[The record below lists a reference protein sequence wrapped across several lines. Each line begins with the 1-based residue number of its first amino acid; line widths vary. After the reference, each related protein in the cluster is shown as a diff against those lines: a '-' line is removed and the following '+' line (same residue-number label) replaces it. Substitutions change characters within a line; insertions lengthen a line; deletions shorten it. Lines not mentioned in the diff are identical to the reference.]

1 MKVFRRI
8 SLLLLTLVM
17 LFSCITPVSALES
30 QHTRWPVFSEYTQ
43 DYYIAGSGYVH
54 FDGWSSGARF
64 STVNNAYV
72 LLRLPEGTT
81 NLNLLPAY
89 YTDTTGAPNWKDT
102 GKRFEDTTFRYR
114 VEPLNEGTADYSQ
127 TQFWR
132 FYDAKSDR
140 SVVLPVITIVENAA
154 EQEKT
159 VDKLEAYTARAE
171 KLVSTMK
178 QFDEVFD
185 ALVDSQN
192 AASVQYG
199 GRHPSDVNLACIV
212 ANMIQIEFD
221 IKIAWTDTH
230 SYWVEGTG
238 WSTATAADII
248 KHWTTYK
255 MPGTNKPACNSGDK
269 ISQYQVKQLDMLLD
283 VVAPYYLNYLE
294 NHRIAEPVITYYEVD
309 GSRGLIDT
317 ENKTV
322 TLRMPEDTDWSSI
335 PEPTIKTNGECQVN
349 LYAGSLGG
357 KSGVAHYM
365 VTPGDR
371 ATGTYYNG
379 SDTTGYG
386 FKKNL
391 GQDWTVQVEKGEPYT
406 KVLTFDIETDDGK
419 VRSARITDG
428 VDGSNG
434 TIKLN
439 LPVGTTLTSLSPKV
453 DYAGEG
459 FYYTVND
466 VPSDKTEEIDFTQK
480 IGLVVYNTEYETE
493 ARYDVSVTAKESA
506 ENDILSYKI
515 GDAVGTISGSSVS
528 ITIPYATDLTTAEP
542 EIVISEFATLKS
554 APDRLNEGDNEYVI
568 AAENGVERTWTV
580 KITRTPVATGRKIKS
595 FRYGGY
601 EATINEGTLEI
612 TMTLPKGISPVFAP
626 TIEISEFA
634 TVSPASGEV
643 QDFSSPVKYKVT
655 AQNKKASKTYTVT
668 VVISDEAAPNAYI
681 GKLEQVRNNI
691 ITRYRSEANDDWEW
705 MDLGFYENLPEN
717 YNTSDHTFDIAAKLA
732 KLDTTTNVAMT
743 ELDRTIMMLT
753 ARGFD
758 CTKLSQYNNG
768 EPYIDSKR
776 NEIDNL
782 VAALYNYS
790 GEYTIN
796 GPIFALLAL
805 DMGNYTIPDNARWTR
820 ENLINVILDYGN
832 YDEFGIDMVG
842 AIMYSLAP
850 YQKDDVYGAQIKEKL
865 NLCLEII
872 LRKMNSDFSFGA
884 WGATNSESA
893 AWVMMGLCS
902 MGIDWNADPRFSD
915 GQGHSALQ
923 HWMDNFANVNGGYF
937 HHTTSVT
944 NDAMA
949 TYQGCYATM
958 WYLTFL
964 NKGGQGNPCYF
975 YYQRFNFARELST
988 DASITDFE
996 IEGKQ
1001 GVITEGGEGGE
1012 NTITVIVPNGM
1023 PLTNLTPKVTMAE
1036 GATLLAPSLPTTF
1049 VEGVKQPFTVLAE
1062 DGKTQKTYYVTVKH
1076 GDVGASGAELEVSS
1090 IKLKNGVLN
1099 VMDILE
1105 KKVTKASDGATEILL
1120 TVRAGVDTSKM
1131 YLSANISYAATV
1143 DPSLDGKDA
1152 MNFSD
1157 WQTFTVTSGDET
1169 VQNIYRIKV
1178 VSKAQAEITSFRVQ
1192 AGSEW
1197 YNGVID
1203 NAKNTITVTGVDDSK
1218 LTSTKLVTDIEF
1230 TGKTCSPTSGIAVD
1244 FANAATFTLGGD
1256 NDLASRIY
1264 TVTVL
1269 NKSGQPISAKSSGG
1283 DDDTPSTSTAKI
1295 TGFSVLGVEGEID
1308 QSAGTITVK
1317 LPVGTNVTAVA
1328 PVVTV
1333 PAGAVVSPV
1342 SGEVVNLRNPLI
1354 YTVTLGTESRNYTV
1368 TVIFE
1373 RSISQQLWDKVAENS
1388 DVADH
1393 QTSYGHRFN

>member
-17 LFSCITPVSALES
+17 LFSCVTPVSALES
-30 QHTRWPVFSEYTQ
+30 QHTRWPVFSELAE
-43 DYYIAGSGYVH
+43 DRYIAGGGYVH
-54 FDGWSSGARF
+54 FNGWSSGASF
-64 STVNNAYV
+64 STDNNAYV
-72 LLRLPEGTT
+72 LLTLPEGTT
-81 NLNLLPAY
+81 NFNLSPEY
-89 YTDTTGAPNWKDT
+89 FTSTTGSPNWTDT
-102 GKRFEDTTFRYR
+102 GKRFEETTFRYR

-154 EQEKT
+154 EEEKT

-178 QFDEVFD
+178 RFDEVFD

-212 ANMIQIEFD
+212 ANMIQIKFD
-221 IKIAWTDTH
+221 IQISWPDTH

-238 WSTATAADII
+238 WSRATAEDII

-255 MPGTNKPACNSGDK
+255 MSGTNKPACNSGDK

-283 VVAPYYLNYLE
+283 VIAPYYLNYLE

-322 TLRMPEDTDWSSI
+322 TLRMPEDTDWSSL

-459 FYYTVND
+459 FYYTVNGQR
-466 VPSDKTEEIDFTQK
+466 SDQTEKIDFTQT
-480 IGLVVYNTEYETE
+480 IGLVVYSTKYGTE
-493 ARYDVSVTAKESA
+493 ATYDVSVTAEKSA

-515 GDAVGTISGSSVS
+515 GDAVGTISGNNVS

-542 EIVISEFATLKS
+542 EITVSEFAEVTQKPAELQ
-554 APDRLNEGDNEYVI
+554 DGENHYTVT
-568 AAENGVERTWTV
+568 AENGAEQDYIVT
-580 KITRTPVATGRKIKS
+580 ITRTPVATGRQIKS

-601 EATINEGTLEI
+601 EATINEGTAEI
-612 TMTLPKGISPVFAP
+612 TMMLPKGISPVFAP

-634 TVSPASGEV
+634 TVTPASGEV

-655 AQNKKASKTYTVT
+655 AQNKASKTYTVKVT
-668 VVISDEAAPNAYI
+668 ISSEVAPNKYI
-681 GKLEQVRNNI
+681 GKLEQVRDNI

-705 MDLGFYENLPEN
+705 MDLGFYENRPEN

-743 ELDRTIMMLT
+743 EFDRTIMMLT

-768 EPYIDSKR
+768 EPYTDSKG

-805 DMGNYTIPDNARWTR
+805 DMGTYTIPENARWTR
-820 ENLINVILDYGN
+820 ENLINVVLNYGN

-850 YQKDDVYGAQIKEKL
+850 YQEDAVYGAQIKEKL
-865 NLCLEII
+865 DLCLEII

-958 WYLTFL
+958 WYLKFL
-964 NKGGQGNPCYF
+964 EKGQGTPCYF
-975 YYQRFNFARELST
+975 YYERFNFARELST

-996 IEGKQ
+996 IEGKK
-1001 GVITEGGEGGE
+1001 GKITEGGEGGE
-1012 NTITVIVPNGM
+1012 NTITVTVPNGM

-1076 GDVGASGAELEVSS
+1076 GDVGASGAELDASS

-1192 AGSEW
+1192 AGGEW
-1197 YNGVID
+1197 YNGIID

-1256 NDLASRIY
+1256 DDLASRTY

-1269 NKSGQPISAKSSGG
+1269 NKSGQQISAKSSGG
-1283 DDDTPSTSTAKI
+1283 DDDTPITSTAKI

-1308 QSAGTITVK
+1308 QSAGTITVT

-1342 SGEVVNLRNPLI
+1342 SGEIVNLTRPLT

>member
-1 MKVFRRI
+1 
-8 SLLLLTLVM
+8 M
-17 LFSCITPVSALES
+17 LFSCVTPVSALES
-30 QHTRWPVFSEYTQ
+30 QHTRWPVFSELAE
-43 DYYIAGSGYVH
+43 DRYIAGGGYVH
-54 FDGWSSGARF
+54 FNGWSSGASF
-64 STVNNAYV
+64 STDNNAYV
-72 LLRLPEGTT
+72 LLTLPEGTT
-81 NLNLLPAY
+81 NFNLSPEY
-89 YTDTTGAPNWKDT
+89 FTSTTGSPNWTDT
-102 GKRFEDTTFRYR
+102 GKRFEETTFRYR

-154 EQEKT
+154 EEEKT

-178 QFDEVFD
+178 RFDEVFD

-212 ANMIQIEFD
+212 ANMIQIKFD
-221 IKIAWTDTH
+221 IQISWPDTH

-238 WSTATAADII
+238 WSRATAEDII

-255 MPGTNKPACNSGDK
+255 MSGTNKPACNSGDK

-283 VVAPYYLNYLE
+283 VIAPYYLNYLE

-322 TLRMPEDTDWSSI
+322 TLRMPEDTDWSSL

-459 FYYTVND
+459 FYYTVNGQR
-466 VPSDKTEEIDFTQK
+466 SDQTEKIDFTQT
-480 IGLVVYNTEYETE
+480 IGLVVYSTKYGTE
-493 ARYDVSVTAKESA
+493 ATYDVSVTAEKSA

-515 GDAVGTISGSSVS
+515 GDAVGTISGNNVS

-542 EIVISEFATLKS
+542 EITVSEFAEVTQKPAELQ
-554 APDRLNEGDNEYVI
+554 DGENHYTVT
-568 AAENGVERTWTV
+568 AENGAEQDYIVT
-580 KITRTPVATGRKIKS
+580 ITRTPVATGRQIKS

-601 EATINEGTLEI
+601 EATINEGTAEI
-612 TMTLPKGISPVFAP
+612 TMMLPKGISPVFAP

-634 TVSPASGEV
+634 TVTPASGEV

-655 AQNKKASKTYTVT
+655 AQNKASKTYTVKVT
-668 VVISDEAAPNAYI
+668 ISSEVAPNKYI
-681 GKLEQVRNNI
+681 GKLEQVRDNI

-705 MDLGFYENLPEN
+705 MDLGFYENRPEN

-743 ELDRTIMMLT
+743 EFDRTIMMLT

-768 EPYIDSKR
+768 EPYTDSKG

-805 DMGNYTIPDNARWTR
+805 DMGTYTIPENARWTR
-820 ENLINVILDYGN
+820 ENLINVVLNYGN

-850 YQKDDVYGAQIKEKL
+850 YQEDAVYGAQIKEKL
-865 NLCLEII
+865 DLCLEII

-975 YYQRFNFARELST
+975 YYHRFDFARELST
-988 DASITDFE
+988 DASITGFE
-996 IEGKQ
+996 IEGKK

-1012 NTITVIVPNGM
+1012 NTITVTVPNGM

-1062 DGKTQKTYYVTVKH
+1062 DGKTQKTYYVTVNH
-1076 GDVGASGAELEVSS
+1076 GDVGASGAELDVSS

-1131 YLSANISYAATV
+1131 YLSASISYAATV
-1143 DPSLDGKDA
+1143 DPPLDGKDA

-1157 WQTFTVTSGDET
+1157 WQTFTVTSGDGT

-1192 AGSEW
+1192 AGGEW

-1230 TGKTCSPTSGIAVD
+1230 TGRTCSPTSGIAVD

-1256 NDLASRIY
+1256 NDLASRTY

-1269 NKSGQPISAKSSGG
+1269 NKSGQPISAKGG
-1283 DDDTPSTSTAKI
+1283 GGNDTPATSTAKI
-1295 TGFSVLGVEGEID
+1295 TGFSVLGVDGVID
-1308 QSAGTITVK
+1308 QSAGIITVT
-1317 LPVGTNVTAVA
+1317 LPVGTNVAAVA

-1342 SGEVVNLRNPLI
+1342 SGEVVNLTSPLT
-1354 YTVTLGTESRNYTV
+1354 YTVTLGAESKSYTV

-1373 RSISQQLWDKVAENS
+1373 RSISQQLWDAVAENS

-1393 QTSYGHRFN
+1393 QTSYGHKFN

>member
-1 MKVFRRI
+1 
-8 SLLLLTLVM
+8 
-17 LFSCITPVSALES
+17 
-30 QHTRWPVFSEYTQ
+30 
-43 DYYIAGSGYVH
+43 
-54 FDGWSSGARF
+54 
-64 STVNNAYV
+64 
-72 LLRLPEGTT
+72 
-81 NLNLLPAY
+81 
-89 YTDTTGAPNWKDT
+89 
-102 GKRFEDTTFRYR
+102 
-114 VEPLNEGTADYSQ
+114 
-127 TQFWR
+127 
-132 FYDAKSDR
+132 
-140 SVVLPVITIVENAA
+140 
-154 EQEKT
+154 
-159 VDKLEAYTARAE
+159 
-171 KLVSTMK
+171 
-178 QFDEVFD
+178 
-185 ALVDSQN
+185 
-192 AASVQYG
+192 
-199 GRHPSDVNLACIV
+199 
-212 ANMIQIEFD
+212 MIQIEFD
-221 IKIAWTDTH
+221 IQINWPDTH

-238 WSTATAADII
+238 WSRATAEDII

-255 MPGTNKPACNSGDK
+255 MSGTNKPACNSGDK

-283 VVAPYYLNYLE
+283 VIAPYYLNYLE

-322 TLRMPEDTDWSSI
+322 TLRMPEDTDWSSL

-406 KVLTFDIETDDGK
+406 KVLTFDIETADGK

-439 LPVGTTLTSLSPKV
+439 LPVGTALTSLPPNV

-459 FYYTVND
+459 FYYTVNGQR
-466 VPSDKTEEIDFTQK
+466 SDQTEKIDFSQK
-480 IGLVVYNTEYETE
+480 IKLIVYSTKYGTE
-493 ARYDVSVTAKESA
+493 ATYDVSVTAEESA

-515 GDAVGTISGSSVS
+515 GDAVGTISGNSVS
-528 ITIPYATDLTTAEP
+528 ITIPYATDLTTTEP
-542 EIVISEFATLKS
+542 DITVSEFAEVTQKPAGLQVGE
-554 APDRLNEGDNEYVI
+554 NHYTVT
-568 AAENGVERTWTV
+568 AENGTEKDYIVT
-580 KITRTPVATGRKIKS
+580 ITRTPVATGRQIKS

-601 EATINEGTLEI
+601 EATINEGTAEI
-612 TMTLPKGISPVFAP
+612 TMTLPKGISPIFAP

-655 AQNKKASKTYTVT
+655 AQNKSSKTYTVKVT
-668 VVISDEAAPNAYI
+668 ISSEAAPNAYI
-681 GKLEQVRNNI
+681 SKLEQIRDNI
-691 ITRYRSEANDDWEW
+691 IIRYRSKANDDWEW

-717 YNTSDHTFDIAAKLA
+717 YNTSDHPFDIAAKLA

-743 ELDRTIMMLT
+743 EFDRTIMMLT

-768 EPYIDSKR
+768 KPYTDSKGD
-776 NEIDNL
+776 EIDNL

-805 DMGNYTIPDNARWTR
+805 DMGTYTIPENARWTR
-820 ENLINVILDYGN
+820 ENLINVVLNYGN

-850 YQKDDVYGAQIKEKL
+850 YQEDAVYGAQIKEKL
-865 NLCLEII
+865 DLCLEII

-902 MGIDWNADPRFSD
+902 IGIDWNADPRFSD

-958 WYLTFL
+958 WYLKFL
-964 NKGGQGNPCYF
+964 EKGQGTPCYF
-975 YYQRFNFARELST
+975 YYERFNFARELSK
-988 DASITDFE
+988 DATITDFE
-996 IEGKQ
+996 IEGKK
-1001 GVITEGGEGGE
+1001 GKITEGGEGGE
-1012 NTITVIVPNGM
+1012 NTITVTVPNGM

-1076 GDVGASGAELEVSS
+1076 GDVGASGAELDASS

-1157 WQTFTVTSGDET
+1157 WQTFTVTSGDGT

-1192 AGSEW
+1192 AGGEW

-1230 TGKTCSPTSGIAVD
+1230 TGRTCSPTSGIAVD

-1256 NDLASRIY
+1256 NDLASRTY

-1269 NKSGQPISAKSSGG
+1269 NKSGQPISAKGG
-1283 DDDTPSTSTAKI
+1283 GGNDTPATSTAKI
-1295 TGFSVLGVEGEID
+1295 TGFSVLGVDGVID
-1308 QSAGTITVK
+1308 QSAGIITVT
-1317 LPVGTNVTAVA
+1317 LPVGTNVAAVA

-1342 SGEVVNLRNPLI
+1342 SGEVVNLTSPLT
-1354 YTVTLGTESRNYTV
+1354 YTVTLGAESKSYTV

-1373 RSISQQLWDKVAENS
+1373 RSISQQLWDAVAENS

-1393 QTSYGHRFN
+1393 QTSYGHKFN

>member
-17 LFSCITPVSALES
+17 LFSCVTPVSALES

-54 FDGWSSGARF
+54 FDGWNSGARF
-64 STVNNAYV
+64 STVNNTYV
-72 LLRLPEGTT
+72 LLRLPEGIT
-81 NLNLLPAY
+81 NLNLSPAY
-89 YTDTTGAPNWKDT
+89 FTDTTGAPNWKDT

-114 VEPLNEGTADYSQ
+114 VEPLTEGTVDYSK

-154 EQEKT
+154 EEEKT

-178 QFDEVFD
+178 KFDEGFD

-199 GRHPSDVNLACIV
+199 GRHPGDVNLACIV

-221 IKIAWTDTH
+221 IQINWPDTH

-238 WSTATAADII
+238 WSRATAEDII

-255 MPGTNKPACNSGDK
+255 MSGTNKPACNSGDK

-283 VVAPYYLNYLE
+283 VIAPYYLNYLE
-294 NHRIAEPVITYYEVD
+294 NHRIAEPVITYYEVH

-322 TLRMPEDTDWSSI
+322 TLRMPEDTDWSSL

-459 FYYTVND
+459 FYYTVNGQR
-466 VPSDKTEEIDFTQK
+466 SDQTEKIDFTQT
-480 IGLVVYNTEYETE
+480 IGLVVYSTKYGTE
-493 ARYDVSVTAKESA
+493 ATYDVSVTAEKSA

-515 GDAVGTISGSSVS
+515 GDAVGTVSGSSVS

-542 EIVISEFATLKS
+542 EITVSEFAEVTQKPAELQVGE
-554 APDRLNEGDNEYVI
+554 NHYTVT
-568 AAENGVERTWTV
+568 AENGAEKDYIVT
-580 KITRTPVATGRKIKS
+580 ITRTPVATGRQIKS

-601 EATINEGTLEI
+601 EAAINEGTAEI
-612 TMTLPKGISPVFAP
+612 TLTLPKGISPVFAP

-655 AQNKKASKTYTVT
+655 AQNKASKTYTVKVT
-668 VVISDEAAPNAYI
+668 ISSEAAPNEYI
-681 GKLEQVRNNI
+681 GNLEQVRDNI

-705 MDLGFYENLPEN
+705 MDLGFYENRPEN

-743 ELDRTIMMLT
+743 EFDRTIMMLT

-768 EPYIDSKR
+768 EPYTDSKG

-805 DMGNYTIPDNARWTR
+805 DMGTYTIPENARWTR
-820 ENLINVILDYGN
+820 ENLINVVLNYGN

-850 YQKDDVYGAQIKEKL
+850 YQEDAVYGAQIKEKL
-865 NLCLEII
+865 DLCLEII

-975 YYQRFNFARELST
+975 YYHRFDFARELST
-988 DASITDFE
+988 DASITGFE
-996 IEGKQ
+996 IEGKK

-1012 NTITVIVPNGM
+1012 NTITVTVPNGM

-1062 DGKTQKTYYVTVKH
+1062 DGKTQKTYYVTVNH
-1076 GDVGASGAELEVSS
+1076 GDVGASGAELDVSS

-1131 YLSANISYAATV
+1131 YLSASISYAATV
-1143 DPSLDGKDA
+1143 DPPLDGKDA

-1157 WQTFTVTSGDET
+1157 WQTFTVTSGDGT

-1192 AGSEW
+1192 AGGEW

-1230 TGKTCSPTSGIAVD
+1230 TGRTCSPTSGIAVD

-1256 NDLASRIY
+1256 NDLASRTY

-1269 NKSGQPISAKSSGG
+1269 NKSGQPISAKGG
-1283 DDDTPSTSTAKI
+1283 GGNDTPATSTAKI
-1295 TGFSVLGVEGEID
+1295 TGFSVLGVDGVID
-1308 QSAGTITVK
+1308 QSAGIITVT
-1317 LPVGTNVTAVA
+1317 LPVGTNVAAVA

-1342 SGEVVNLRNPLI
+1342 SGEVVNLTSPLT
-1354 YTVTLGTESRNYTV
+1354 YTVTLGAESKSYTV

-1373 RSISQQLWDKVAENS
+1373 RSISQQLWDAVAENS

-1393 QTSYGHRFN
+1393 QTSYGHKFN

>member
-17 LFSCITPVSALES
+17 LFSCVTPVSALES
-30 QHTRWPVFSEYTQ
+30 QHTRWPVFSELAE
-43 DYYIAGSGYVH
+43 DRYIAGGGYVH
-54 FDGWSSGARF
+54 FNGWSSGASF
-64 STVNNAYV
+64 STDNNAYV
-72 LLRLPEGTT
+72 LLTLPEGTT
-81 NLNLLPAY
+81 NFNLSPEY
-89 YTDTTGAPNWKDT
+89 FTSTTGSPNWTDT
-102 GKRFEDTTFRYR
+102 GKRFEETTFRYR

-154 EQEKT
+154 EEEKT

-178 QFDEVFD
+178 RFDEVFD

-212 ANMIQIEFD
+212 ANMIQIKFD
-221 IKIAWTDTH
+221 IQISWPDTH

-238 WSTATAADII
+238 WSRATAEDII

-255 MPGTNKPACNSGDK
+255 MSGTNKPACNSGDK

-283 VVAPYYLNYLE
+283 VIAPYYLNYLE

-322 TLRMPEDTDWSSI
+322 TLRMPEDTDWSSL

-459 FYYTVND
+459 FYYTVNGQR
-466 VPSDKTEEIDFTQK
+466 SDQTEKIDFTQT
-480 IGLVVYNTEYETE
+480 IGLVVYSTKYGTE
-493 ARYDVSVTAKESA
+493 ATYDVSVTAEKSA

-515 GDAVGTISGSSVS
+515 GDAVGTISGNNVS

-542 EIVISEFATLKS
+542 EITVSEFAEVTQKPAELQ
-554 APDRLNEGDNEYVI
+554 DGENHYTVT
-568 AAENGVERTWTV
+568 AENGAEQDYIVT
-580 KITRTPVATGRKIKS
+580 ITRTPVATGRQIKS

-601 EATINEGTLEI
+601 EATINEGTAEI
-612 TMTLPKGISPVFAP
+612 TMMLPKGISPVFAP

-634 TVSPASGEV
+634 TVTPASGEV

-655 AQNKKASKTYTVT
+655 AQNKASKTYTVKVT
-668 VVISDEAAPNAYI
+668 ISSEVAPNKYI
-681 GKLEQVRNNI
+681 GKLEQVRDNI

-705 MDLGFYENLPEN
+705 MDLGFYENRPEN

-743 ELDRTIMMLT
+743 EFDRTIMMLT

-768 EPYIDSKR
+768 EPYTDSKG

-805 DMGNYTIPDNARWTR
+805 DMGTYTIPENARWTR
-820 ENLINVILDYGN
+820 ENLINVVLNYGN

-850 YQKDDVYGAQIKEKL
+850 YQEDAVYGAQIKEKL
-865 NLCLEII
+865 DLCLEII

-975 YYQRFNFARELST
+975 YYHRFDFARELST
-988 DASITDFE
+988 DASITGFE
-996 IEGKQ
+996 IEGKK

-1012 NTITVIVPNGM
+1012 NTITVTVPNGM

-1062 DGKTQKTYYVTVKH
+1062 DGKTQKTYYVTVNH
-1076 GDVGASGAELEVSS
+1076 GDVGASGAELDVSS

-1131 YLSANISYAATV
+1131 YLSASISYAATV
-1143 DPSLDGKDA
+1143 DPPLDGKDA

-1157 WQTFTVTSGDET
+1157 WQTFTVTSGDGT

-1192 AGSEW
+1192 AGGEW

-1230 TGKTCSPTSGIAVD
+1230 TGRTCSPTSGIAVD

-1256 NDLASRIY
+1256 NDLASRTY

-1269 NKSGQPISAKSSGG
+1269 NKSGQPISAKGG
-1283 DDDTPSTSTAKI
+1283 GGNDTPATSTAKI
-1295 TGFSVLGVEGEID
+1295 TGFSVLGVDGVID
-1308 QSAGTITVK
+1308 QSAGIITVT
-1317 LPVGTNVTAVA
+1317 LPVGTNVAAVA

-1342 SGEVVNLRNPLI
+1342 SGEVVNLTSPLT
-1354 YTVTLGTESRNYTV
+1354 YTVTLGAESKSYTV

-1373 RSISQQLWDKVAENS
+1373 RSISQQLWDAVAENS

-1393 QTSYGHRFN
+1393 QTSYGHKFN

>member
-8 SLLLLTLVM
+8 SMCLLTLIM
-17 LFSCITPVSALES
+17 LFSCVTPVSALES
-30 QHTRWPVFSEYTQ
+30 QHTRWPVFSELTE
-43 DYYIAGSGYVH
+43 DYYIASQGYVH
-54 FDGWSSGARF
+54 FDGWSSGASF
-64 STVNNAYV
+64 STINNAYV
-72 LLRLPEGTT
+72 LLKLPEGTT
-81 NLNLLPAY
+81 NLNLSPAY
-89 YTDTTGAPNWKDT
+89 FTDTTGAPNWKDT

-114 VEPLNEGTADYSQ
+114 VEPLNEGTADYSK

-154 EQEKT
+154 EEEET

-212 ANMIQIEFD
+212 ANRIQIAFD
-221 IKIAWTDTH
+221 ITIGWPDSH

-255 MPGTNKPACNSGDK
+255 MSGTNKPACNSGDK
-269 ISQYQVKQLDMLLD
+269 ISQDQVKRLDILLD

-294 NHRIAEPVITYYEVD
+294 NHRIVEPTVTYYAVG

-317 ENKTV
+317 ASKTI
-322 TLRMPEDTDWSSI
+322 TLRLPEDTVWNDL
-335 PEPTIKTNGECQVN
+335 PAPTVETNDECQFTQN
-349 LYAGSLGG
+349 LGSLSDGQ
-357 KSGVAHYM
+357 AIAT

-391 GQDWTVQVEKGEPYT
+391 SQRWTINVEDGIPYT
-406 KVLTFDIETDDGK
+406 KVLTFDIETADGK
-419 VRSARITDG
+419 VRSAHITDG
-428 VDGSNG
+428 EDGSNG

-439 LPVGTTLTSLSPKV
+439 LPVGTTLTSLFPKV
-453 DYAGEG
+453 DYAGKG
-459 FYYTVND
+459 FYYTVNG
-466 VPSDKTEEIDFTQK
+466 VRSDKTEEIDFTQK
-480 IGLVVYNTEYETE
+480 IELVVYNTEYETE
-493 ARYDVSVTAKESA
+493 ARYDVSVTAEKSA

-542 EIVISEFATLKS
+542 KIAISEFATLKS

-568 AAENGVERTWTV
+568 AAKNGVERTWTV

-601 EATINEGTLEI
+601 EATINEGTAEI

-643 QDFSSPVKYKVT
+643 QDFSSPVQYKVT

-681 GKLEQVRNNI
+681 GKLEQIRNNI
-691 ITRYRSEANDDWEW
+691 ITRYRSKANDDWEW
-705 MDLGFYENLPEN
+705 MDLGFYENRLEN
-717 YNTSDHTFDIAAKLA
+717 YNTSDHAFDIAAKLA

-743 ELDRTIMMLT
+743 EFDRTIMMLT
-753 ARGFD
+753 ARGFN
-758 CTKLSQYNNG
+758 CTKLSQYNDG
-768 EPYIDSKR
+768 KPYIDSKG

-805 DMGNYTIPDNARWTR
+805 DMGTYTIPDNARWTR

-850 YQKDDVYGAQIKEKL
+850 YQEDAVYGAQIKEKL

-902 MGIDWNADPRFSD
+902 IGIDWNADPRFSD

-944 NDAMA
+944 NNAMA
-949 TYQGCYATM
+949 TYEGCYATM
-958 WYLTFL
+958 WYLKFL
-964 NKGGQGNPCYF
+964 EEGQGTPCYF
-975 YYQRFNFARELST
+975 YYQRFNFARELSK

-996 IEGKQ
+996 IEGKK
-1001 GVITEGGEGGE
+1001 GEINEGGESGE
-1012 NTITVIVPNGM
+1012 NTITVTVPNGM

-1062 DGKTQKTYYVTVKH
+1062 DGKTTKTYYVIVNH
-1076 GDVGASGAELEVSS
+1076 GDVGAAGAELDVNS
-1090 IKLKNGVLN
+1090 IKLQNSVLN
-1099 VMDILE
+1099 ATDILE
-1105 KKVTKASDGATEILL
+1105 KKVSKASDGATEILL
-1120 TVRAGVDTSKM
+1120 TVNAGVDTSEM
-1131 YLSANISYAATV
+1131 YLSASLSYKATAN
-1143 DPSLDGKDA
+1143 PSLDGKKA
-1152 MNFSD
+1152 MDFSD
-1157 WQTFTVTSGDET
+1157 WQTFTVTSGDGT
-1169 VQNIYRIKV
+1169 VQNTYRIKV

-1192 AGSEW
+1192 AGGEW
-1197 YNGVID
+1197 YNGTID
-1203 NAKNTITVTGVDDSK
+1203 NARSTITVTGVDDSK

-1230 TGKTCSPTSGIAVD
+1230 TGRTCSPTSGIAVD

-1256 NDLASRIY
+1256 NDLASRTY

-1283 DDDTPSTSTAKI
+1283 DDNTPTTSTAKI

-1308 QSAGTITVK
+1308 QSAGTITVT

-1342 SGEVVNLRNPLI
+1342 SGEVVNLTSPLT
-1354 YTVTLGTESRNYTV
+1354 YTVTLGTESKNYTV

-1373 RSISQQLWDKVAENS
+1373 RSISQQLWDKVADNS

>member
-1 MKVFRRI
+1 MPRRGENI
-8 SLLLLTLVM
+8 YKRKDGRWEGRY
-17 LFSCITPVSALES
+17 IRGRTPAGKA
-30 QHTRWPVFSEYTQ
+30 EY
-43 DYYIAGSGYVH
+43 GYVYAKSYAACREKRRRMEDALPQKPMLTGEMSVCQAAE
-54 FDGWSSGARF
+54 FFLSERRGALKASTIGRYEYMIRHYIVPEIGTILLRDLTAEKLSVFF
-64 STVNNAYV
+64 SRLQDRGLSCKSTRDVGV
-72 LLRLPEGTT
+72 LLKTIFKVVKKKCHCDCPGRDVE
-81 NLNLLPAY
+81 LPAY
-89 YTDTTGAPNWKDT
+89 
-102 GKRFEDTTFRYR
+102 
-114 VEPLNEGTADYSQ
+114 
-127 TQFWR
+127 
-132 FYDAKSDR
+132 R
-140 SVVLPVITIVENAA
+140 SKKV
-154 EQEKT
+154 
-159 VDKLEAYTARAE
+159 
-171 KLVSTMK
+171 
-178 QFDEVFD
+178 EVFAD
-185 ALVDSQN
+185 HEIAALAQ
-192 AASVQYG
+192 
-199 GRHPSDVNLACIV
+199 
-212 ANMIQIEFD
+212 
-221 IKIAWTDTH
+221 
-230 SYWVEGTG
+230 
-238 WSTATAADII
+238 
-248 KHWTTYK
+248 
-255 MPGTNKPACNSGDK
+255 
-269 ISQYQVKQLDMLLD
+269 
-283 VVAPYYLNYLE
+283 
-294 NHRIAEPVITYYEVD
+294 
-309 GSRGLIDT
+309 
-317 ENKTV
+317 
-322 TLRMPEDTDWSSI
+322 
-335 PEPTIKTNGECQVN
+335 
-349 LYAGSLGG
+349 
-357 KSGVAHYM
+357 
-365 VTPGDR
+365 
-371 ATGTYYNG
+371 
-379 SDTTGYG
+379 
-386 FKKNL
+386 
-391 GQDWTVQVEKGEPYT
+391 
-406 KVLTFDIETDDGK
+406 KVLD
-419 VRSARITDG
+419 
-428 VDGSNG
+428 
-434 TIKLN
+434 
-439 LPVGTTLTSLSPKV
+439 
-453 DYAGEG
+453 
-459 FYYTVND
+459 
-466 VPSDKTEEIDFTQK
+466 
-480 IGLVVYNTEYETE
+480 
-493 ARYDVSVTAKESA
+493 
-506 ENDILSYKI
+506 
-515 GDAVGTISGSSVS
+515 
-528 ITIPYATDLTTAEP
+528 
-542 EIVISEFATLKS
+542 
-554 APDRLNEGDNEYVI
+554 APD
-568 AAENGVERTWTV
+568 
-580 KITRTPVATGRKIKS
+580 ITGLCV
-595 FRYGGY
+595 
-601 EATINEGTLEI
+601 L
-612 TMTLPKGISPVFAP
+612 L
-626 TIEISEFA
+626 
-634 TVSPASGEV
+634 
-643 QDFSSPVKYKVT
+643 
-655 AQNKKASKTYTVT
+655 
-668 VVISDEAAPNAYI
+668 

-705 MDLGFYENLPEN
+705 MDLGFYEDRPEN
-717 YNTSDHTFDIAAKLA
+717 YNTSEHPFDIAAKLA

-743 ELDRTIMMLT
+743 EFDRTIMMLT

-768 EPYIDSKR
+768 EPYIDSKN

-850 YQKDDVYGAQIKEKL
+850 YQNDAAYGAQIKEKL

-923 HWMDNFANVNGGYF
+923 HWMDNFVNVNGGYF

-958 WYLTFL
+958 WYLKFL
-964 NKGGQGNPCYF
+964 EKGQGTPCYF
-975 YYQRFNFARELST
+975 YYHRFDFARELST

-996 IEGKQ
+996 IEGKK

-1012 NTITVIVPNGM
+1012 NTITVTVPNGM

-1062 DGKTQKTYYVTVKH
+1062 DGKTTKTYYVTVNH
-1076 GDVGASGAELEVSS
+1076 GDVGASGAELDASS

-1131 YLSANISYAATV
+1131 YLSASISYAATV

-1152 MNFSD
+1152 MNFSN
-1157 WQTFTVTSGDET
+1157 WQTFTVTSGDKT
-1169 VQNIYRIKV
+1169 VQNTYRIKV

-1192 AGSEW
+1192 AVGEW

-1203 NAKNTITVTGVDDSK
+1203 NAKSTITVTGVDDSK

-1244 FANAATFTLGGD
+1244 FANAVTFTLGGD
-1256 NDLASRIY
+1256 NDLASRTY

-1269 NKSGQPISAKSSGG
+1269 NKSGQQISAKSSGG
-1283 DDDTPSTSTAKI
+1283 DDDTPITSTAKI

-1342 SGEVVNLRNPLI
+1342 SGEVVNLSNQSI

>member
-1 MKVFRRI
+1 
-8 SLLLLTLVM
+8 M
-17 LFSCITPVSALES
+17 LFSCVTPVSALES
-30 QHTRWPVFSEYTQ
+30 QHTRWPVFSELAE
-43 DYYIAGSGYVH
+43 DRYIAGGGYVH
-54 FDGWSSGARF
+54 FNGWSSGASF
-64 STVNNAYV
+64 STDNNAYV
-72 LLRLPEGTT
+72 LLTLPEGTT
-81 NLNLLPAY
+81 NFNLSPEY
-89 YTDTTGAPNWKDT
+89 FTSTTGSPNWTDT
-102 GKRFEDTTFRYR
+102 GKRFEETTFRYR

-154 EQEKT
+154 EEEKM

-178 QFDEVFD
+178 RFDEVFD

-212 ANMIQIEFD
+212 ANMIQIKFD
-221 IKIAWTDTH
+221 IQISWPDTH

-238 WSTATAADII
+238 WSRATAEDII

-255 MPGTNKPACNSGDK
+255 MSGTNKPACNSGDK

-283 VVAPYYLNYLE
+283 VIAPYYLNYLE

-322 TLRMPEDTDWSSI
+322 TLRMPEDTDWSSL

-459 FYYTVND
+459 FYYTVNGQR
-466 VPSDKTEEIDFTQK
+466 SDQTEKIDFTQT
-480 IGLVVYNTEYETE
+480 IGLVVYSTKYGTE
-493 ARYDVSVTAKESA
+493 ATYDVSVTAEKSA

-515 GDAVGTISGSSVS
+515 GDAVGTISGNNVS

-542 EIVISEFATLKS
+542 EITVSEFAEVTQKPAELQ
-554 APDRLNEGDNEYVI
+554 DGENHYTVT
-568 AAENGVERTWTV
+568 AENGAEQDYIVT
-580 KITRTPVATGRKIKS
+580 ITRTPVATGRQIKS

-601 EATINEGTLEI
+601 EATINEGTAEI
-612 TMTLPKGISPVFAP
+612 TMMLPKGISPVFAP

-634 TVSPASGEV
+634 TVTPASGEV

-655 AQNKKASKTYTVT
+655 AQNKASKTYTVKVT
-668 VVISDEAAPNAYI
+668 ISSEVAPNKYI
-681 GKLEQVRNNI
+681 GKLEQVRDNI

-705 MDLGFYENLPEN
+705 MDLGFYENRPEN

-743 ELDRTIMMLT
+743 EFDRTIMMLT

-768 EPYIDSKR
+768 EPYTDSKG

-805 DMGNYTIPDNARWTR
+805 DMGTYTIPENARWTR
-820 ENLINVILDYGN
+820 ENLINVVLNYGN

-850 YQKDDVYGAQIKEKL
+850 YQEDAVYGAQIKEKL
-865 NLCLEII
+865 DLCLEII

-964 NKGGQGNPCYF
+964 EKGGQGNPCYF
-975 YYQRFNFARELST
+975 YYHRFPFARQLST
-988 DASITDFE
+988 DASITGFE

-1001 GVITEGGEGGE
+1001 GIITEDGEGGE
-1012 NTITVIVPNGM
+1012 NTITVTVPNGM

-1076 GDVGASGAELEVSS
+1076 GDVGASGAELDVSS
-1090 IKLKNGVLN
+1090 IKLKNGVLS

-1120 TVRAGVDTSKM
+1120 TVGPGVNTSKM
-1131 YLSANISYAATV
+1131 YLSASISYKATS

-1152 MNFSD
+1152 MDFSD

-1192 AGSEW
+1192 AGGEW

-1218 LTSTKLVTDIEF
+1218 LTSTKLITDIEF
-1230 TGKTCSPTSGIAVD
+1230 TGRTCSPTSGIAVD

-1256 NDLASRIY
+1256 DDLASRTY

-1283 DDDTPSTSTAKI
+1283 DDDTPVTSTAKI

-1342 SGEVVNLRNPLI
+1342 SGEVVNLTSPLT

>member
-1 MKVFRRI
+1 
-8 SLLLLTLVM
+8 M

>member
-17 LFSCITPVSALES
+17 LFSCVTPVSALES
-30 QHTRWPVFSEYTQ
+30 QHTRWPVFSELAE
-43 DYYIAGSGYVH
+43 DRYIAGGGYVH
-54 FDGWSSGARF
+54 FNGWSSGASF
-64 STVNNAYV
+64 STDNNAYV
-72 LLRLPEGTT
+72 LLTLPEGTT
-81 NLNLLPAY
+81 NFNLSPEY
-89 YTDTTGAPNWKDT
+89 FTSTTGSPNWTDT
-102 GKRFEDTTFRYR
+102 GKRFEETTFRYR

-154 EQEKT
+154 EEEKT

-178 QFDEVFD
+178 RFDEVFD

-212 ANMIQIEFD
+212 ANMIQIKFD
-221 IKIAWTDTH
+221 IQISWPDTH

-238 WSTATAADII
+238 WSRATAEDII

-255 MPGTNKPACNSGDK
+255 MSGTNKPACNSGDK

-283 VVAPYYLNYLE
+283 VIAPYYLNYLE

-322 TLRMPEDTDWSSI
+322 TLRMPEDTDWSSL

-459 FYYTVND
+459 FYYTVNGQR
-466 VPSDKTEEIDFTQK
+466 SDQTEKIDFTQT
-480 IGLVVYNTEYETE
+480 IGLVVYSTKYGTE
-493 ARYDVSVTAKESA
+493 ATYDVSVTAEKSA

-515 GDAVGTISGSSVS
+515 GDAVGTISGNNVS

-542 EIVISEFATLKS
+542 EITVSEFAEVTQKPAELQ
-554 APDRLNEGDNEYVI
+554 DGENHYTVT
-568 AAENGVERTWTV
+568 AENGAEQDYIVT
-580 KITRTPVATGRKIKS
+580 ITRTPVATGRQIKS

-601 EATINEGTLEI
+601 EATINEGTAEI
-612 TMTLPKGISPVFAP
+612 TMMLPKGISPVFAP

-634 TVSPASGEV
+634 TVTPASGEV

-655 AQNKKASKTYTVT
+655 AQNKASKTYTVKVT
-668 VVISDEAAPNAYI
+668 ISSEVAPNKYI
-681 GKLEQVRNNI
+681 GKLEQVRDNI

-705 MDLGFYENLPEN
+705 MDLGFYENRPEN

-743 ELDRTIMMLT
+743 EFDRTIMMLT

-768 EPYIDSKR
+768 EPYTDSKG

-805 DMGNYTIPDNARWTR
+805 DMGTYTIPENARWTR
-820 ENLINVILDYGN
+820 ENLINVVLNYGN

-850 YQKDDVYGAQIKEKL
+850 YQEDAVYGAQIKEKL
-865 NLCLEII
+865 DLCLEII

-958 WYLTFL
+958 WYLKFL
-964 NKGGQGNPCYF
+964 EKGQGTPCYF
-975 YYQRFNFARELST
+975 YYERFNFARELST

-996 IEGKQ
+996 IEGKK
-1001 GVITEGGEGGE
+1001 GKITEGGEGGE
-1012 NTITVIVPNGM
+1012 NTITVTVPNGM

-1076 GDVGASGAELEVSS
+1076 GDVGASGAELDASS

-1192 AGSEW
+1192 AGGEW
-1197 YNGVID
+1197 YNGIID

-1256 NDLASRIY
+1256 DDLASRTY

-1283 DDDTPSTSTAKI
+1283 DDDTPTTSTAKI

-1308 QSAGTITVK
+1308 QSAGTITVT

-1342 SGEVVNLRNPLI
+1342 SGEIVNLTRPLT

>member
-17 LFSCITPVSALES
+17 LFSCVTPVSALES
-30 QHTRWPVFSEYTQ
+30 QHTRWPVFSELAE
-43 DYYIAGSGYVH
+43 DRYIAGGGYVH
-54 FDGWSSGARF
+54 FNGWSSGASF
-64 STVNNAYV
+64 STDNNAYV
-72 LLRLPEGTT
+72 LLTLPEGTT
-81 NLNLLPAY
+81 NFNLSPEY
-89 YTDTTGAPNWKDT
+89 FTSTTGSPNWTDT
-102 GKRFEDTTFRYR
+102 GKRFEETTFRYR

-154 EQEKT
+154 EEEKT

-178 QFDEVFD
+178 RFDEVFD

-212 ANMIQIEFD
+212 ANMIQIKFD
-221 IKIAWTDTH
+221 IQISWPDTH

-238 WSTATAADII
+238 WSRATAEDII

-255 MPGTNKPACNSGDK
+255 MSGTNKPACNSGDK

-283 VVAPYYLNYLE
+283 VIAPYYLNYLE

-322 TLRMPEDTDWSSI
+322 TLRMPEDTDWSSL

-459 FYYTVND
+459 FYYTVNGQR
-466 VPSDKTEEIDFTQK
+466 SDQTEKIDFTQT
-480 IGLVVYNTEYETE
+480 IGLVVYSTKYGTE
-493 ARYDVSVTAKESA
+493 ATYDVSVTAEKSA

-515 GDAVGTISGSSVS
+515 GDAVGTISGNNVS

-542 EIVISEFATLKS
+542 EITVSEFAEVTQKPAELQ
-554 APDRLNEGDNEYVI
+554 DGENHYTVT
-568 AAENGVERTWTV
+568 AENGAEQDYIVT
-580 KITRTPVATGRKIKS
+580 ITRTPVATGRQIKS

-601 EATINEGTLEI
+601 EATINEGTAEI
-612 TMTLPKGISPVFAP
+612 TMMLPKGISPVFAP

-634 TVSPASGEV
+634 TVTPASGEV

-655 AQNKKASKTYTVT
+655 AQNKASKTYTVKVT
-668 VVISDEAAPNAYI
+668 ISSEVAPNKYI
-681 GKLEQVRNNI
+681 GKLEQVRDNI

-705 MDLGFYENLPEN
+705 MDLGFYENRPEN

-743 ELDRTIMMLT
+743 EFDRTIMMLT

-768 EPYIDSKR
+768 EPYTDSKG

-805 DMGNYTIPDNARWTR
+805 DMGTYTIPENARWTR
-820 ENLINVILDYGN
+820 ENLINVVLNYGN

-850 YQKDDVYGAQIKEKL
+850 YQEDAVYGAQIKEKL
-865 NLCLEII
+865 DLCLEII

-958 WYLTFL
+958 WYLKFL
-964 NKGGQGNPCYF
+964 EKGQGTPCYF
-975 YYQRFNFARELST
+975 YYERFNFARELST

-996 IEGKQ
+996 IEGKK
-1001 GVITEGGEGGE
+1001 GKITEGGEGGE
-1012 NTITVIVPNGM
+1012 NTITVTVPNGM

-1076 GDVGASGAELEVSS
+1076 GDVGASGAELDASS

-1192 AGSEW
+1192 AGGEW
-1197 YNGVID
+1197 YNGIID

-1230 TGKTCSPTSGIAVD
+1230 IGKTCSPTSGIAVD

-1256 NDLASRIY
+1256 DDLASRTY

-1283 DDDTPSTSTAKI
+1283 DDDTPTTSTAKI

-1308 QSAGTITVK
+1308 QSAGTITVT

-1342 SGEVVNLRNPLI
+1342 SGEIVNLTRPLT

>member
-1 MKVFRRI
+1 MTKNISKRLVALCMAFAMMF
-8 SLLLLTLVM
+8 SLLTVVHAEGSNDGLSAPTTHTEVAKPATINSISVGSATAYYETDDNTGDTTYIRAQLTGKTEDDLKNAAV
-17 LFSCITPVSALES
+17 
-30 QHTRWPVFSEYTQ
+30 
-43 DYYIAGSGYVH
+43 
-54 FDGWSSGARF
+54 
-64 STVNNAYV
+64 TVNLQDSSTTVKLDGTAITGDTTT
-72 LLRLPEGTT
+72 RTFTT
-81 NLNLLPAY
+81 NLMNKAHTLTIGSTNYVLAAGLASGQVGIDSNDPLSLGTVTMATKTMNVFGANVQNPFMGNTY
-89 YTDTTGAPNWKDT
+89 FVNRNTDW
-102 GKRFEDTTFRYR
+102 TFINYFIS
-114 VEPLNEGTADYSQ
+114 G
-127 TQFWR
+127 
-132 FYDAKSDR
+132 
-140 SVVLPVITIVENAA
+140 VLP
-154 EQEKT
+154 
-159 VDKLEAYTARAE
+159 
-171 KLVSTMK
+171 
-178 QFDEVFD
+178 
-185 ALVDSQN
+185 
-192 AASVQYG
+192 
-199 GRHPSDVNLACIV
+199 
-212 ANMIQIEFD
+212 
-221 IKIAWTDTH
+221 
-230 SYWVEGTG
+230 TG
-238 WSTATAADII
+238 
-248 KHWTTYK
+248 
-255 MPGTNKPACNSGDK
+255 
-269 ISQYQVKQLDMLLD
+269 
-283 VVAPYYLNYLE
+283 
-294 NHRIAEPVITYYEVD
+294 
-309 GSRGLIDT
+309 
-317 ENKTV
+317 
-322 TLRMPEDTDWSSI
+322 
-335 PEPTIKTNGECQVN
+335 
-349 LYAGSLGG
+349 
-357 KSGVAHYM
+357 
-365 VTPGDR
+365 
-371 ATGTYYNG
+371 
-379 SDTTGYG
+379 
-386 FKKNL
+386 
-391 GQDWTVQVEKGEPYT
+391 
-406 KVLTFDIETDDGK
+406 
-419 VRSARITDG
+419 
-428 VDGSNG
+428 
-434 TIKLN
+434 
-439 LPVGTTLTSLSPKV
+439 TSLSSVATTYTLK
-453 DYAGEG
+453 DGAKISGAGA
-459 FYYTVND
+459 TN
-466 VPSDKTEEIDFTQK
+466 
-480 IGLVVYNTEYETE
+480 
-493 ARYDVSVTAKESA
+493 VTATSYSFNFTAGNILTVANDTESRTYNA
-506 ENDILSYKI
+506 QLAVEGQSVIVQKDPTTGIRNYDIN
-515 GDAVGTISGSSVS
+515 
-528 ITIPYATDLTTAEP
+528 LTE
-542 EIVISEFATLKS
+542 V
-554 APDRLNEGDNEYVI
+554 
-568 AAENGVERTWTV
+568 
-580 KITRTPVATGRKIKS
+580 IKS
-595 FRYGGY
+595 DYY
-601 EATINEGTLEI
+601 ED
-612 TMTLPKGISPVFAP
+612 K
-626 TIEISEFA
+626 
-634 TVSPASGEV
+634 
-643 QDFSSPVKYKVT
+643 
-655 AQNKKASKTYTVT
+655 
-668 VVISDEAAPNAYI
+668 
-681 GKLEQVRNNI
+681 
-691 ITRYRSEANDDWEW
+691 ANDDWEW
-705 MDLGFYENLPEN
+705 MDLGFYENRLEN

-743 ELDRTIMMLT
+743 EFDRTIMMLT

-768 EPYIDSKR
+768 KPYIDSKG

-805 DMGNYTIPDNARWTR
+805 DMGTYTIPDNARWTR

-850 YQKDDVYGAQIKEKL
+850 YQNDDIYGAQIKEKL

-944 NDAMA
+944 NNAMA

-964 NKGGQGNPCYF
+964 EKGGQGNPCYF
-975 YYQRFNFARELST
+975 YYHRFPFARQLST
-988 DASITDFE
+988 DASITGFE

-1001 GVITEGGEGGE
+1001 GIITEDGEGGE
-1012 NTITVIVPNGM
+1012 NTITVTVPNGM
-1023 PLTNLTPKVTMAE
+1023 PLTNLTPTVTMAD

-1076 GDVGASGAELEVSS
+1076 GDVGASGAELDASS

-1131 YLSANISYAATV
+1131 YLSASISYAATV

-1152 MNFSD
+1152 MNFSN

-1169 VQNIYRIKV
+1169 VQNIYRIKI

-1192 AGSEW
+1192 AAGEW

-1203 NAKNTITVTGVDDSK
+1203 NAKSTITVTGVDDSK

-1230 TGKTCSPTSGIAVD
+1230 TGRSCSPTSGVAVD

-1256 NDLASRIY
+1256 NDLTNRTY

-1269 NKSGQPISAKSSGG
+1269 NKSGQPISAKGG
-1283 DDDTPSTSTAKI
+1283 GGHDTPATSTAKI
-1295 TGFSVLGVEGEID
+1295 TGFSVLGVDGVID
-1308 QSAGTITVK
+1308 QSAGIITVT

-1328 PVVTV
+1328 PAVTV

-1342 SGEVVNLRNPLI
+1342 SGEVVNLTSPLT

>member
-17 LFSCITPVSALES
+17 LFSCVTPVSALES

-54 FDGWSSGARF
+54 FDGWNSGARF
-64 STVNNAYV
+64 STVNNTYV
-72 LLRLPEGTT
+72 LLRLPEGIT
-81 NLNLLPAY
+81 NLNLSPAY
-89 YTDTTGAPNWKDT
+89 FTDTTGAPNWKDT

-114 VEPLNEGTADYSQ
+114 VEPLTEGTVDYSK

-154 EQEKT
+154 EEEKT

-178 QFDEVFD
+178 KFDEVFD

-199 GRHPSDVNLACIV
+199 GRHPGDVNLACIV

-221 IKIAWTDTH
+221 IQINWPDTH

-238 WSTATAADII
+238 WSRATAEDII

-255 MPGTNKPACNSGDK
+255 MSGTNKPACNSGDK

-283 VVAPYYLNYLE
+283 VIAPYYLNYLE

-322 TLRMPEDTDWSSI
+322 TLRMPEDTDWSSL

-459 FYYTVND
+459 FYYTVNGQR
-466 VPSDKTEEIDFTQK
+466 SDQTEKIDFTQT
-480 IGLVVYNTEYETE
+480 IGLVVYSTKYGTE
-493 ARYDVSVTAKESA
+493 ATYDVSVTAEKSA

-515 GDAVGTISGSSVS
+515 GDAVGTVSGSSVS
-528 ITIPYATDLTTAEP
+528 IMIPYATDLTTAEP
-542 EIVISEFATLKS
+542 EITVSEFAEVTQKPAELQ
-554 APDRLNEGDNEYVI
+554 DGENHYTVT
-568 AAENGVERTWTV
+568 AENGAKQDYIVT
-580 KITRTPVATGRKIKS
+580 ITRTPVATGRQIKS

-601 EATINEGTLEI
+601 EAAINEGTAEI
-612 TMTLPKGISPVFAP
+612 TLTLPKGISPVFAP

-655 AQNKKASKTYTVT
+655 AQNKASKTYTVKVT
-668 VVISDEAAPNAYI
+668 ISSEAAPNEYI
-681 GKLEQVRNNI
+681 GNLEQVRDNI

-705 MDLGFYENLPEN
+705 MDLGFYENRPEN

-743 ELDRTIMMLT
+743 EFDRTIMMLT

-768 EPYIDSKR
+768 EPYTDSKG

-805 DMGNYTIPDNARWTR
+805 DMGTYTIPENARWTR
-820 ENLINVILDYGN
+820 ENLINVVLNYGN

-850 YQKDDVYGAQIKEKL
+850 YQEDAVYGAQIKEKL
-865 NLCLEII
+865 DLCLEII

-902 MGIDWNADPRFSD
+902 IGIDWNADPRFSD

-949 TYQGCYATM
+949 TY
-958 WYLTFL
+958 
-964 NKGGQGNPCYF
+964 
-975 YYQRFNFARELST
+975 
-988 DASITDFE
+988 
-996 IEGKQ
+996 
-1001 GVITEGGEGGE
+1001 
-1012 NTITVIVPNGM
+1012 
-1023 PLTNLTPKVTMAE
+1023 
-1036 GATLLAPSLPTTF
+1036 
-1049 VEGVKQPFTVLAE
+1049 
-1062 DGKTQKTYYVTVKH
+1062 
-1076 GDVGASGAELEVSS
+1076 
-1090 IKLKNGVLN
+1090 
-1099 VMDILE
+1099 
-1105 KKVTKASDGATEILL
+1105 
-1120 TVRAGVDTSKM
+1120 
-1131 YLSANISYAATV
+1131 
-1143 DPSLDGKDA
+1143 
-1152 MNFSD
+1152 
-1157 WQTFTVTSGDET
+1157 
-1169 VQNIYRIKV
+1169 
-1178 VSKAQAEITSFRVQ
+1178 
-1192 AGSEW
+1192 
-1197 YNGVID
+1197 
-1203 NAKNTITVTGVDDSK
+1203 
-1218 LTSTKLVTDIEF
+1218 
-1230 TGKTCSPTSGIAVD
+1230 
-1244 FANAATFTLGGD
+1244 
-1256 NDLASRIY
+1256 
-1264 TVTVL
+1264 
-1269 NKSGQPISAKSSGG
+1269 
-1283 DDDTPSTSTAKI
+1283 
-1295 TGFSVLGVEGEID
+1295 
-1308 QSAGTITVK
+1308 
-1317 LPVGTNVTAVA
+1317 
-1328 PVVTV
+1328 
-1333 PAGAVVSPV
+1333 
-1342 SGEVVNLRNPLI
+1342 
-1354 YTVTLGTESRNYTV
+1354 
-1368 TVIFE
+1368 
-1373 RSISQQLWDKVAENS
+1373 
-1388 DVADH
+1388 
-1393 QTSYGHRFN
+1393 

>member
-1 MKVFRRI
+1 MC
-8 SLLLLTLVM
+8 LLTLIM
-17 LFSCITPVSALES
+17 LFSCVTPVSALES
-30 QHTRWPVFSEYTQ
+30 QHTRWPVFSELTE
-43 DYYIAGSGYVH
+43 DYYIASQGYVH
-54 FDGWSSGARF
+54 FDGWSSGASF
-64 STVNNAYV
+64 STINNAYV
-72 LLRLPEGTT
+72 LLKLPEGTT
-81 NLNLLPAY
+81 NLNLSPAY
-89 YTDTTGAPNWKDT
+89 FTDTTGAPNWKDT

-114 VEPLNEGTADYSQ
+114 VEPLNEGTADYSK

-154 EQEKT
+154 EEEET

-212 ANMIQIEFD
+212 ANRIQIAFD
-221 IKIAWTDTH
+221 ITIGWPDSH

-255 MPGTNKPACNSGDK
+255 MSGTNKPACNSGDK
-269 ISQYQVKQLDMLLD
+269 ISQDQVKRLDILLD

-294 NHRIAEPVITYYEVD
+294 NHRIVEPTVTYYAVG

-317 ENKTV
+317 ASKTI
-322 TLRMPEDTDWSSI
+322 TLRLPEDTVWNDL
-335 PEPTIKTNGECQVN
+335 PAPTVETNDECQFIQN
-349 LYAGSLGG
+349 LGSLSDGQ
-357 KSGVAHYM
+357 AIAT

-391 GQDWTVQVEKGEPYT
+391 SQRWTINVEEGTPYT
-406 KVLTFDIETDDGK
+406 KVLTFDIETADGK

-428 VDGSNG
+428 EGGSNG

-601 EATINEGTLEI
+601 EATINEGAAEI

-643 QDFSSPVKYKVT
+643 QDFSSPVQYKVT

-681 GKLEQVRNNI
+681 GKLEQIRNNI
-691 ITRYRSEANDDWEW
+691 ITRYRSKANDDWEW
-705 MDLGFYENLPEN
+705 MDLGFYENRPEN
-717 YNTSDHTFDIAAKLA
+717 YNTSDHPFDIAAKLA

-743 ELDRTIMMLT
+743 EFDRTIMMLT

-758 CTKLSQYNNG
+758 CTKLSQYNDG
-768 EPYIDSKR
+768 KPYIDSKG

-782 VAALYNYS
+782 VAALCNYS

-805 DMGNYTIPDNARWTR
+805 DMGTYTIPDNARWTR

-850 YQKDDVYGAQIKEKL
+850 YQEDAVYGAQIKEKL

-944 NDAMA
+944 NNAMA
-949 TYQGCYATM
+949 TYEGCYATM
-958 WYLTFL
+958 WYLKFL
-964 NKGGQGNPCYF
+964 EEGQGTPCYF
-975 YYQRFNFARELST
+975 YYQRFNFARELSK

-996 IEGKQ
+996 IEGKK
-1001 GVITEGGEGGE
+1001 GEINEGGEGGE
-1012 NTITVIVPNGM
+1012 NTITVTVPNGM

-1036 GATLLAPSLPTTF
+1036 GATLLAPSLPVTF
-1049 VEGVKQPFTVLAE
+1049 IEGIKQPFTVIAE
-1062 DGKTQKTYYVTVKH
+1062 DGKTTKTYYVTVNH
-1076 GDVGASGAELEVSS
+1076 GDVGASGAELDVNS
-1090 IKLKNGVLN
+1090 IKLKNSVLN

-1120 TVRAGVDTSKM
+1120 TVGPGVNTSKM
-1131 YLSANISYAATV
+1131 YLSASISYAATV

-1152 MNFSD
+1152 MNFSN

-1169 VQNIYRIKV
+1169 VQNIYRIKI

-1192 AGSEW
+1192 AGGEW

-1203 NAKNTITVTGVDDSK
+1203 NAKNTITITGVDDSK

-1256 NDLASRIY
+1256 NNLASRTY

-1269 NKSGQPISAKSSGG
+1269 NKSGQPISAKGG
-1283 DDDTPSTSTAKI
+1283 GGNDTPATSTAKI
-1295 TGFSVLGVEGEID
+1295 TGFSVLGVDGVID
-1308 QSAGTITVK
+1308 QSAGIITVT
-1317 LPVGTNVTAVA
+1317 LPAGTNVTAVA

-1342 SGEVVNLRNPLI
+1342 SGEVVNLTSPLT
-1354 YTVTLGTESRNYTV
+1354 YTVTLGAESKSYTV

-1373 RSISQQLWDKVAENS
+1373 RSISQQLWDAVAENS

-1393 QTSYGHRFN
+1393 QTSYGHKFN

>member
-1 MKVFRRI
+1 MKVILRI
-8 SLLLLTLVM
+8 SMCLLTLIM

-30 QHTRWPVFSEYTQ
+30 QHTRWPVFSELTE
-43 DYYIAGSGYVH
+43 DYYIASQGYVH
-54 FDGWSSGARF
+54 FDGWSSGASF
-64 STVNNAYV
+64 STINNAYV
-72 LLRLPEGTT
+72 QLTLPEGTT
-81 NLNLLPAY
+81 NLNLSPAY
-89 YTDTTGAPNWKDT
+89 FTNTTGSPNWTDTGV
-102 GKRFEDTTFRYR
+102 RFEDTTSRYR

-140 SVVLPVITIVENAA
+140 SVVLPVITIIENTA
-154 EQEKT
+154 EEEKT

-212 ANMIQIEFD
+212 ANTIQIAFD

-238 WSTATAADII
+238 WSTATADDIV

-255 MPGTNKPACNSGDK
+255 MPGTEKPACNSGDK
-269 ISQYQVKQLDMLLD
+269 ISQYQVKRLDMLLD

-294 NHRIAEPVITYYEVD
+294 NHRIVEPTVTYYEVG

-317 ENKTV
+317 ANKTI
-322 TLRMPEDTDWSSI
+322 TLRLPKDTDWDKL
-335 PEPTIKTNGECQVN
+335 PAPTVETNDECQFVQN
-349 LYAGSLGG
+349 LGSLKDGQ
-357 KSGVAHYM
+357 AIAT

-391 GQDWTVQVEKGEPYT
+391 SQRWTINVEDGTPYT
-406 KVLTFDIETDDGK
+406 KVLAFDIETADGK

-428 VDGSNG
+428 VNGSDG

-439 LPVGTTLTSLSPKV
+439 LPVGTTLNALSPTV

-466 VPSDKTEEIDFTQK
+466 QRSDQTEKIDFSQK
-480 IGLVVYNTEYETE
+480 IKLIVYSTKYGTE
-493 ARYDVSVTAKESA
+493 ATYDVSVTAEKSA

-515 GDAVGTISGSSVS
+515 GDAVGTISGNSVS
-528 ITIPYATDLTTAEP
+528 ITIPYATDLTTTEPDITVSESAEVTQKP
-542 EIVISEFATLKS
+542 AGLQVGENHYTVT
-554 APDRLNEGDNEYVI
+554 
-568 AAENGVERTWTV
+568 AENGAEKDYIVT
-580 KITRTPVATGRKIKS
+580 ITRTPVATGRQIKS

-601 EATINEGTLEI
+601 EATINEGTAEI

-634 TVSPASGEV
+634 TVTPASGEV

-655 AQNKKASKTYTVT
+655 AQNKASKTYTVKVT
-668 VVISDEAAPNAYI
+668 ISSEAAPNEYI
-681 GKLEQVRNNI
+681 GKLEQVRDNI

-717 YNTSDHTFDIAAKLA
+717 YNTSDHPFDIAAKLA

-743 ELDRTIMMLT
+743 EFDRTIMMLT

-768 EPYIDSKR
+768 KPYIDSKG

-805 DMGNYTIPDNARWTR
+805 DMGIYTIPENARWTR

-850 YQKDDVYGAQIKEKL
+850 YQEDAVYGAQIKEKL
-865 NLCLEII
+865 DLCLEII

-902 MGIDWNADPRFSD
+902 MGIDCHTDPRFSD
-915 GQGHSALQ
+915 GQGKSMLQ
-923 HWMDNFANVNGGYF
+923 HWMDNFANVSEGYF
-937 HHTTSVT
+937 HHTTSVR
-944 NDAMA
+944 NNALA
-949 TYQGCYATM
+949 TYEGCYASQ
-958 WYLTFL
+958 WYLKFL
-964 NKGGQGNPCYF
+964 KDGGQGNPCYF
-975 YYQRFNFARELST
+975 YYHRFNFARQMST
-988 DASITDFE
+988 DASITGFE
-996 IEGKQ
+996 IEGKP

-1012 NTITVIVPNGM
+1012 NTITVTVPNGM
-1023 PLTNLTPKVTMAE
+1023 PLTNLTPTVTMVE

-1062 DGKTQKTYYVTVKH
+1062 DGKATKTYYVTVNH
-1076 GDVGASGAELEVSS
+1076 GDVGAAGAELDVNS
-1090 IKLKNGVLN
+1090 IKLQNSVLN
-1099 VMDILE
+1099 ATDILE

-1120 TVRAGVDTSKM
+1120 TVNAGVDTSKM
-1131 YLSANISYAATV
+1131 YLSASLSYKATSN
-1143 DPSLDGKDA
+1143 PSLDGKKVMD
-1152 MNFSD
+1152 FSD
-1157 WQTFTVTSGDET
+1157 WKTFTVTSGDKT
-1169 VQNIYRIKV
+1169 VQNTYRIKV

-1192 AGSEW
+1192 AAGEW

-1203 NAKNTITVTGVDDSK
+1203 NAKSTITVTGVDDSK
-1218 LTSTKLVTDIEF
+1218 LTSTKLVSDIEF

-1256 NDLASRIY
+1256 NDLASRTY

-1269 NKSGQPISAKSSGG
+1269 NKSGQPISAKGG
-1283 DDDTPSTSTAKI
+1283 GGNDTPATSTAKI
-1295 TGFSVLGVEGEID
+1295 TGFSVLGVDGVID
-1308 QSAGTITVK
+1308 QSAGIITVT

-1333 PAGAVVSPV
+1333 PTGAVVSPV
-1342 SGEVVNLRNPLI
+1342 SGEVVNLTSPLT
-1354 YTVTLGTESRNYTV
+1354 YTVTLGAESTSYTV

-1373 RSISQQLWDKVAENS
+1373 RSISQQLWGAVAENS

>member
-17 LFSCITPVSALES
+17 LFSCVTPVSALES
-30 QHTRWPVFSEYTQ
+30 QHTRWPVFSELAE
-43 DYYIAGSGYVH
+43 DRYIAGGGYVH
-54 FDGWSSGARF
+54 FNGWSSGASF
-64 STVNNAYV
+64 STDNNAYV
-72 LLRLPEGTT
+72 LLTLPEGTT
-81 NLNLLPAY
+81 NFNLSPEY
-89 YTDTTGAPNWKDT
+89 FTSTTGSPNWTDT
-102 GKRFEDTTFRYR
+102 GKRFEETTFRYR

-154 EQEKT
+154 EEEKT

-178 QFDEVFD
+178 RFDEVFD

-212 ANMIQIEFD
+212 ANMIQIKFD
-221 IKIAWTDTH
+221 IQISWPDTH

-238 WSTATAADII
+238 WSRATAEDII

-255 MPGTNKPACNSGDK
+255 MSGTNKPACNSGDK

-283 VVAPYYLNYLE
+283 VIAPYYLNYLE

-322 TLRMPEDTDWSSI
+322 TLRMPEDTDWSSL

-371 ATGTYYNG
+371 ATGTWYNG

-391 GQDWTVQVEKGEPYT
+391 GQDWTVRVEKGAPYT

-428 VDGSNG
+428 VNGSDG

-439 LPVGTTLTSLSPKV
+439 LPVGTALTSLSPKV

-459 FYYTVND
+459 FYYTVNGQR
-466 VPSDKTEEIDFTQK
+466 SDQTEKIDFTQT
-480 IGLVVYNTEYETE
+480 IGLVVYSTKYGTE
-493 ARYDVSVTAKESA
+493 ATYDVSVTAEKSA

-515 GDAVGTISGSSVS
+515 GDAVGTISGNNVS

-542 EIVISEFATLKS
+542 EITVSEFAEVTQK
-554 APDRLNEGDNEYVI
+554 P
-568 AAENGVERTWTV
+568 AELQDGENHYTVTAKNGAEQDYIVT
-580 KITRTPVATGRKIKS
+580 ITRTPVATGRQIKS

-601 EATINEGTLEI
+601 EATINEGTAEI
-612 TMTLPKGISPVFAP
+612 TMMLPKGISPVFAP

-634 TVSPASGEV
+634 TVTPASGEV

-655 AQNKKASKTYTVT
+655 AQNKASKTYTVKVT
-668 VVISDEAAPNAYI
+668 ISSEVAPNKYI
-681 GKLEQVRNNI
+681 GKLEQVRDNI

-705 MDLGFYENLPEN
+705 MDLGFYENRPEN

-743 ELDRTIMMLT
+743 EFDRTIMMLT

-768 EPYIDSKR
+768 EPYTDSKG

-805 DMGNYTIPDNARWTR
+805 DMGTYTIPENARWTR
-820 ENLINVILDYGN
+820 ENLINVVLNYGN

-850 YQKDDVYGAQIKEKL
+850 YQEDAVYGAQIKEKL
-865 NLCLEII
+865 DLCLEII

-958 WYLTFL
+958 WYLKFL
-964 NKGGQGNPCYF
+964 EKGQGTPCYF
-975 YYQRFNFARELST
+975 YYERFNFARELST

-996 IEGKQ
+996 IEGKK
-1001 GVITEGGEGGE
+1001 GKITEGGEGGE
-1012 NTITVIVPNGM
+1012 NTITVTVPNGM

-1076 GDVGASGAELEVSS
+1076 GDVGASGAELDASS

-1192 AGSEW
+1192 AGGEW
-1197 YNGVID
+1197 YNGIID

-1256 NDLASRIY
+1256 DDLASRTY

-1283 DDDTPSTSTAKI
+1283 DDDTPTTSTAKI
-1295 TGFSVLGVEGEID
+1295 TGFSVLGVEGKID
-1308 QSAGTITVK
+1308 QSAGTITVT

-1342 SGEVVNLRNPLI
+1342 SGEIVNLTRPLT

>member
-8 SLLLLTLVM
+8 SMWLLTLIM
-17 LFSCITPVSALES
+17 LFSCVTPVSALES
-30 QHTRWPVFSEYTQ
+30 QHTRWPVFSELAE
-43 DYYIAGSGYVH
+43 DRYIAGGGYVH
-54 FDGWSSGARF
+54 FNGWSSGAYF
-64 STVNNAYV
+64 GTVNNAYV
-72 LLRLPEGTT
+72 QLTLPEGTT
-81 NLNLLPAY
+81 NLNLSPAY
-89 YTDTTGAPNWKDT
+89 FTNTTGAPNWTDT
-102 GKRFEDTTFRYR
+102 GIRFEDTTFRYR
-114 VEPLNEGTADYSQ
+114 IEPLNEGTADYSQ

-154 EQEKT
+154 EEEKT

-212 ANMIQIEFD
+212 ANMIQIAFD
-221 IKIAWTDTH
+221 IQISWPDTH

-255 MPGTNKPACNSGDK
+255 MPGTEKPACNSGDK

-294 NHRIAEPVITYYEVD
+294 NHRIVEPTVTYYAVG

-317 ENKTV
+317 ASKTI
-322 TLRMPEDTDWSSI
+322 TLRLPEDTDWNKL
-335 PEPTIKTNGECQVN
+335 PAPTVKTNDECQFTQN
-349 LYAGSLGG
+349 IGSLSDGQ
-357 KSGVAHYM
+357 VIAA

-391 GQDWTVQVEKGEPYT
+391 SQRWTINVEEGTPYT
-406 KVLTFDIETDDGK
+406 KVLTFDIETADGK

-428 VDGSNG
+428 EDGSNG

-439 LPVGTTLTSLSPKV
+439 LPVGIDLTSLSPEV

-459 FYYTVND
+459 FYYTVD
-466 VPSDKTEEIDFTQK
+466 DQRSDKTEEIDFTKK

-493 ARYDVSVTAKESA
+493 ATYDVFVTAEKSV

-542 EIVISEFATLKS
+542 EITVSEFAKVTQKPAELQVGE
-554 APDRLNEGDNEYVI
+554 NHYTVT
-568 AAENGVERTWTV
+568 AENGAEQDYIVT
-580 KITRTPVATGRKIKS
+580 ITRTPVATGRQIKS

-601 EATINEGTLEI
+601 EATINEGTAEI

-655 AQNKKASKTYTVT
+655 AQNKASKTYTVK
-668 VVISDEAAPNAYI
+668 VAISSEAAPNAYI

-705 MDLGFYENLPEN
+705 MDLGFYEDRPEN
-717 YNTSDHTFDIAAKLA
+717 YNTSEHPFDIAAKLA

-743 ELDRTIMMLT
+743 EFDRTIMMLT

-768 EPYIDSKR
+768 EPYIDSKG

-805 DMGNYTIPDNARWTR
+805 DMGNYTSPDNARWTR

-850 YQKDDVYGAQIKEKL
+850 YQNDAAYGAQIKEKL

-923 HWMDNFANVNGGYF
+923 HWMDNFVNVNGGYF

-958 WYLTFL
+958 WYLKFL
-964 NKGGQGNPCYF
+964 EKGQGTPCYF
-975 YYQRFNFARELST
+975 YYHRFDFARELST

-996 IEGKQ
+996 IEGKK

-1012 NTITVIVPNGM
+1012 NTITVTVPNGM

-1062 DGKTQKTYYVTVKH
+1062 DGKTTKTYYVTVNH
-1076 GDVGASGAELEVSS
+1076 GDVGASGAELDASS

-1131 YLSANISYAATV
+1131 YLSASISYAATV

-1152 MNFSD
+1152 MNFSN
-1157 WQTFTVTSGDET
+1157 WQTFTVTSGDKT
-1169 VQNIYRIKV
+1169 VQNTYRIKV

-1192 AGSEW
+1192 AVGEW

-1203 NAKNTITVTGVDDSK
+1203 NAKSTITVTGVDDSK

-1244 FANAATFTLGGD
+1244 FANAVTFTLGGD
-1256 NDLASRIY
+1256 IDLASRTY

-1269 NKSGQPISAKSSGG
+1269 NKSGQQISAKSSGG
-1283 DDDTPSTSTAKI
+1283 DDDTPITSTAKI

-1342 SGEVVNLRNPLI
+1342 SGEVVNLSNQSI

>member
-1 MKVFRRI
+1 MKAIRRI
-8 SLLLLTLVM
+8 PVFLLALMMLL
-17 LFSCITPVSALES
+17 SCITPAHALES
-30 QHTRWPVFSEYTQ
+30 QYTLWPVFSPIYD
-43 DYYIAGSGYVH
+43 DYYIASHGFVH
-54 FDGWSSGARF
+54 FEGWDKGVFFTAIKNS
-64 STVNNAYV
+64 YV
-72 LLRLPEGTT
+72 QLTLPEGTSNF
-81 NLNLLPAY
+81 NLTPSY
-89 YTDTTGAPNWKDT
+89 YTGTVGAPGWADT
-102 GKRFEDTTFRYR
+102 GIRFEDSARRYR
-114 VEPLNEGTADYSQ
+114 IEPVVKGAADYSQ

-140 SVVLPVITIVENAA
+140 SFVLPVITMVENPS
-154 EQEKT
+154 ETEET
-159 VDKLEAYTARAE
+159 VDKLEAYTARVD
-171 KLVSTMK
+171 KLISTMK
-178 QFDEVFD
+178 QFDEIFD

-192 AASVQYG
+192 SASVQYG

-212 ANMIQIEFD
+212 ANMIQKGFD
-221 IKIAWTDTH
+221 IRIAWSDTH
-230 SYWVEGTG
+230 SYWVEGAG
-238 WSTATAADII
+238 WATATAKDII

-255 MPGTNKPACNSGDK
+255 VPDTGDKPACNPGDK
-269 ISQYQVKQLDMLLD
+269 ISQQRIKELDMLLD
-283 VVAPYYLNYLE
+283 VIAPYYLNYLE
-294 NHRIAEPVITYYEVD
+294 NHRIAEPNITHYEVD

-322 TLRMPEDTDWSSI
+322 TLRMPEDTDWNSL
-335 PEPTIKTNGECQVN
+335 PEPTIITNGECQVN

-371 ATGTYYNG
+371 ATGTWYNG

-391 GQDWTVQVEKGEPYT
+391 GQDWTVRVEKGTPYT

-428 VDGSNG
+428 VNGSDG

-439 LPVGTTLTSLSPKV
+439 LPVGTTLNALSPTV

-459 FYYTVND
+459 FYYTVNGQR
-466 VPSDKTEEIDFTQK
+466 SDQTEKIDFSQK
-480 IGLVVYNTEYETE
+480 IKLVVYSTKYGTE
-493 ARYDVSVTAKESA
+493 ATYDVSVTAEKSA

-515 GDAVGTISGSSVS
+515 GDAVGTISGNSVS
-528 ITIPYATDLTTAEP
+528 ITIPYATDLTTTEP
-542 EIVISEFATLKS
+542 EITVSEFAKVTQKPAELQVGE
-554 APDRLNEGDNEYVI
+554 NHYTVT
-568 AAENGVERTWTV
+568 AENDAEKDYIVT
-580 KITRTPVATGRKIKS
+580 ITRTPVATGRQIKS

-601 EATINEGTLEI
+601 KATINEGTAEI

-643 QDFSSPVKYKVT
+643 QNFSSPVKYKVT
-655 AQNKKASKTYTVT
+655 AQNKASKTYTVKVT
-668 VVISDEAAPNAYI
+668 ISSEATPNKYI
-681 GKLEQVRNNI
+681 GKLEQVRDSI

-705 MDLGFYENLPEN
+705 MDLGFYENRPEN
-717 YNTSDHTFDIAAKLA
+717 YNTSDHPFDIAAKLA

-743 ELDRTIMMLT
+743 EFDRTIMMLT

-768 EPYIDSKR
+768 KPYIDSKG

-805 DMGNYTIPDNARWTR
+805 DMGTYTIPENARWTR
-820 ENLINVILDYGN
+820 ENLINVVLDYGN

-850 YQKDDVYGAQIKEKL
+850 YQEDAVYGAQIKEKL
-865 NLCLEII
+865 DLCLEII
-872 LRKMNSDFSFGA
+872 LRKMNSDFSFGG
-884 WGATNSESA
+884 WGTINSESA

-944 NDAMA
+944 NNAMA

-964 NKGGQGNPCYF
+964 EKGGQGNPCYF
-975 YYQRFNFARELST
+975 YYHRFDFARQMST
-988 DASITDFE
+988 DASITSFE
-996 IEGKQ
+996 IEGKP

-1012 NTITVIVPNGM
+1012 NTITVTVPNGM
-1023 PLTNLTPKVTMAE
+1023 PLTNLTPTVTMAE
-1036 GATLLAPSLPTTF
+1036 GATLLAPNLPTTL
-1049 VEGVKQPFTVLAE
+1049 VEGVKQPFTVMAE
-1062 DGKTQKTYYVTVKH
+1062 DGKTTKTYYVTVNY
-1076 GDVGASGAELEVSS
+1076 GDVGAAGAELDVNS
-1090 IKLKNGVLN
+1090 IKLQNSVLN
-1099 VMDILE
+1099 ATDILE

-1120 TVRAGVDTSKM
+1120 TVNAGVDTSKM
-1131 YLSANISYAATV
+1131 YLSASLSYKATSN
-1143 DPSLDGKDA
+1143 PSLDGKKVMD
-1152 MNFSD
+1152 FSD
-1157 WQTFTVTSGDET
+1157 WKTFTVTSSDKT
-1169 VQNIYRIKV
+1169 VQNTYRIKV

-1192 AGSEW
+1192 AVGEW

-1203 NAKNTITVTGVDDSK
+1203 NAKSTITVTGVDDSK

-1256 NDLASRIY
+1256 NDLASRTY

-1269 NKSGQPISAKSSGG
+1269 NKSGQPISAKGG
-1283 DDDTPSTSTAKI
+1283 GGNDTPATSTAKI
-1295 TGFSVLGVEGEID
+1295 TGFSVLGVDGVID
-1308 QSAGTITVK
+1308 QSAGIITVT
-1317 LPVGTNVTAVA
+1317 LPVGTNVAAVA

-1342 SGEVVNLRNPLI
+1342 SGEVVNLTSPLT
-1354 YTVTLGTESRNYTV
+1354 YTVTLGAESKSYTV

-1373 RSISQQLWDKVAENS
+1373 RSISRQLWDKVTENS

>member
-1 MKVFRRI
+1 MPIFECRALEKRYGAAMALDHIDLAIDPGRI
-8 SLLLLTLVM
+8 VGLLGPNGSGKSNLSDAVRWVLGEQSSKALRGAKMEDVIFGGTEKRAPVGFAEATLV
-17 LFSCITPVSALES
+17 LDN
-30 QHTRWPVFSEYTQ
+30 Q
-43 DYYIAGSGYVH
+43 AGQ
-54 FDGWSSGARF
+54 
-64 STVNNAYV
+64 
-72 LLRLPEGTT
+72 LR
-81 NLNLLPAY
+81 
-89 YTDTTGAPNWKDT
+89 
-102 GKRFEDTTFRYR
+102 
-114 VEPLNEGTADYSQ
+114 
-127 TQFWR
+127 
-132 FYDAKSDR
+132 
-140 SVVLPVITIVENAA
+140 
-154 EQEKT
+154 
-159 VDKLEAYTARAE
+159 
-171 KLVSTMK
+171 
-178 QFDEVFD
+178 
-185 ALVDSQN
+185 
-192 AASVQYG
+192 
-199 GRHPSDVNLACIV
+199 
-212 ANMIQIEFD
+212 
-221 IKIAWTDTH
+221 
-230 SYWVEGTG
+230 
-238 WSTATAADII
+238 
-248 KHWTTYK
+248 
-255 MPGTNKPACNSGDK
+255 
-269 ISQYQVKQLDMLLD
+269 
-283 VVAPYYLNYLE
+283 
-294 NHRIAEPVITYYEVD
+294 
-309 GSRGLIDT
+309 
-317 ENKTV
+317 
-322 TLRMPEDTDWSSI
+322 
-335 PEPTIKTNGECQVN
+335 
-349 LYAGSLGG
+349 
-357 KSGVAHYM
+357 
-365 VTPGDR
+365 
-371 ATGTYYNG
+371 
-379 SDTTGYG
+379 
-386 FKKNL
+386 
-391 GQDWTVQVEKGEPYT
+391 
-406 KVLTFDIETDDGK
+406 IET
-419 VRSARITDG
+419 
-428 VDGSNG
+428 
-434 TIKLN
+434 
-439 LPVGTTLTSLSPKV
+439 
-453 DYAGEG
+453 
-459 FYYTVND
+459 
-466 VPSDKTEEIDFTQK
+466 
-480 IGLVVYNTEYETE
+480 
-493 ARYDVSVTAKESA
+493 
-506 ENDILSYKI
+506 
-515 GDAVGTISGSSVS
+515 
-528 ITIPYATDLTTAEP
+528 P
-542 EIVISEFATLKS
+542 EVA
-554 APDRLNEGDNEYVI
+554 
-568 AAENGVERTWTV
+568 
-580 KITRTPVATGRKIKS
+580 ITR
-595 FRYGGY
+595 RYY
-601 EATINEGTLEI
+601 R
-612 TMTLPKGISPVFAP
+612 
-626 TIEISEFA
+626 
-634 TVSPASGEV
+634 SGE
-643 QDFSSPVKYKVT
+643 S
-655 AQNKKASKTYTVT
+655 
-668 VVISDEAAPNAYI
+668 
-681 GKLEQVRNNI
+681 
-691 ITRYRSEANDDWEW
+691 
-705 MDLGFYENLPEN
+705 
-717 YNTSDHTFDIAAKLA
+717 
-732 KLDTTTNVAMT
+732 
-743 ELDRTIMMLT
+743 
-753 ARGFD
+753 
-758 CTKLSQYNNG
+758 
-768 EPYIDSKR
+768 
-776 NEIDNL
+776 
-782 VAALYNYS
+782 
-790 GEYTIN
+790 EYTIN

>member
-17 LFSCITPVSALES
+17 LFSCVTPVSALES
-30 QHTRWPVFSEYTQ
+30 QHTRWPVFSELAE
-43 DYYIAGSGYVH
+43 DRYIAGGGYVH
-54 FDGWSSGARF
+54 FNGWSSGASF
-64 STVNNAYV
+64 STDNNAYV
-72 LLRLPEGTT
+72 LLTLPEGTT
-81 NLNLLPAY
+81 NFNLSPEY
-89 YTDTTGAPNWKDT
+89 FTSTTGSPNWTDT
-102 GKRFEDTTFRYR
+102 GKRFEETTFRYR

-154 EQEKT
+154 EEEKT

-178 QFDEVFD
+178 RFDEVFD

-212 ANMIQIEFD
+212 ANMIQIKFD
-221 IKIAWTDTH
+221 IQISWPDTH

-238 WSTATAADII
+238 WSRATAEDII

-255 MPGTNKPACNSGDK
+255 MSGTNKPACNSGDK

-283 VVAPYYLNYLE
+283 VIAPYYLNYLE

-322 TLRMPEDTDWSSI
+322 TLRMPEDTDWSSL

-371 ATGTYYNG
+371 ATGTWYNG

-391 GQDWTVQVEKGEPYT
+391 GQDWTVRVEKGAPYT

-428 VDGSNG
+428 VNGSDG

-439 LPVGTTLTSLSPKV
+439 LPVGTALTSLSPKV

-459 FYYTVND
+459 FYYTVNGQR
-466 VPSDKTEEIDFTQK
+466 SDQTEKIDFTQT
-480 IGLVVYNTEYETE
+480 IGLVVYSTKYGTE
-493 ARYDVSVTAKESA
+493 ATYDVSVTAEKSA

-515 GDAVGTISGSSVS
+515 GDAVGTISGNNVS

-542 EIVISEFATLKS
+542 EITVSEFAEVTQKPAELQ
-554 APDRLNEGDNEYVI
+554 DGENHYTVT
-568 AAENGVERTWTV
+568 AENGAEQDYIVT
-580 KITRTPVATGRKIKS
+580 ITRTPVATGRQIKS

-601 EATINEGTLEI
+601 EATINEGTAEI
-612 TMTLPKGISPVFAP
+612 TMMLPKGISPVFAP

-634 TVSPASGEV
+634 TVTPASGEV

-655 AQNKKASKTYTVT
+655 AQNKASKTYTVKVT
-668 VVISDEAAPNAYI
+668 ISSEVAPNKYI
-681 GKLEQVRNNI
+681 GKLEQVRDNI

-705 MDLGFYENLPEN
+705 MDLGFYENRPEN

-743 ELDRTIMMLT
+743 EFDRTIMMLT

-768 EPYIDSKR
+768 EPYTDSKG

-805 DMGNYTIPDNARWTR
+805 DMGTYTIPENARWTR
-820 ENLINVILDYGN
+820 ENLINVVLNYGN

-850 YQKDDVYGAQIKEKL
+850 YQEDAVYGAQIKEKL
-865 NLCLEII
+865 DLCLEII

-958 WYLTFL
+958 WYLKFL
-964 NKGGQGNPCYF
+964 EKGQGTPCYF
-975 YYQRFNFARELST
+975 YYERFNFARELST

-996 IEGKQ
+996 IEGKK
-1001 GVITEGGEGGE
+1001 GKITEGGEGGE
-1012 NTITVIVPNGM
+1012 NTITVTVPNGM

-1062 DGKTQKTYYVTVKH
+1062 DGKTQKTYYVTVNH
-1076 GDVGASGAELEVSS
+1076 GDVGASGAELDASS

-1192 AGSEW
+1192 AGGEW
-1197 YNGVID
+1197 YNGIID

-1256 NDLASRIY
+1256 DDLASRTY

-1283 DDDTPSTSTAKI
+1283 DDDTPTTSTAKI
-1295 TGFSVLGVEGEID
+1295 TGFSVLGVEGKID
-1308 QSAGTITVK
+1308 QSAGTITVT

-1342 SGEVVNLRNPLI
+1342 SGEIVNLTRPLT

>member
-1 MKVFRRI
+1 MC
-8 SLLLLTLVM
+8 LLTLIM
-17 LFSCITPVSALES
+17 LFSCVTPVSALES
-30 QHTRWPVFSEYTQ
+30 QHTRWPVFSELTE
-43 DYYIAGSGYVH
+43 DYYIASQGYVH
-54 FDGWSSGARF
+54 FDGWSSGASF
-64 STVNNAYV
+64 STINNAYV
-72 LLRLPEGTT
+72 LLKLPEGTT
-81 NLNLLPAY
+81 NLNLSPAY
-89 YTDTTGAPNWKDT
+89 FTDTTGAPNWKDT

-114 VEPLNEGTADYSQ
+114 VEPLNEGTADYSK

-154 EQEKT
+154 EEEET

-212 ANMIQIEFD
+212 ANRIQIAFD
-221 IKIAWTDTH
+221 ITIGWPDSH

-255 MPGTNKPACNSGDK
+255 MSGTNKPACNSGDK
-269 ISQYQVKQLDMLLD
+269 ISQDQVKRLDILLD

-294 NHRIAEPVITYYEVD
+294 NHRIVEPTVTYYAVG

-317 ENKTV
+317 ASKTI
-322 TLRMPEDTDWSSI
+322 TLRLPEDTVWNDL
-335 PEPTIKTNGECQVN
+335 PAPTVETNDECQFTQN
-349 LYAGSLGG
+349 LGSLSDGQ
-357 KSGVAHYM
+357 AIAT

-391 GQDWTVQVEKGEPYT
+391 SQRWTINVEDGIPYT
-406 KVLTFDIETDDGK
+406 KVLTFDIETADGK
-419 VRSARITDG
+419 VRSAHITDG
-428 VDGSNG
+428 EDGSNG

-439 LPVGTTLTSLSPKV
+439 LPVGTTLTSLFPKV
-453 DYAGEG
+453 DYAGKG
-459 FYYTVND
+459 FYYTVNG
-466 VPSDKTEEIDFTQK
+466 VRSDKTEEIDFTQK
-480 IGLVVYNTEYETE
+480 IELVVYNTEYETE
-493 ARYDVSVTAKESA
+493 ARYDVSVTAEKSA

-542 EIVISEFATLKS
+542 KIAISEFATLKS

-568 AAENGVERTWTV
+568 AAKNGVERTWTV

-601 EATINEGTLEI
+601 EATINEGTAEI

-643 QDFSSPVKYKVT
+643 QDFSSPVQYKVT

-681 GKLEQVRNNI
+681 GKLEQIRNNI
-691 ITRYRSEANDDWEW
+691 ITRYRSKANDDWEW
-705 MDLGFYENLPEN
+705 MDLGFYENRLEN
-717 YNTSDHTFDIAAKLA
+717 YNTSDHAFDIAAKLA

-743 ELDRTIMMLT
+743 EFDRTIMMLT
-753 ARGFD
+753 ARGFN
-758 CTKLSQYNNG
+758 CTKLSQYNDG
-768 EPYIDSKR
+768 KPYIDSKG

-805 DMGNYTIPDNARWTR
+805 DMGTYTIPDNARWTR

-850 YQKDDVYGAQIKEKL
+850 YQEDAVYGAQIKEKL

-902 MGIDWNADPRFSD
+902 IGIDWNADPRFSD

-944 NDAMA
+944 NNAMA
-949 TYQGCYATM
+949 TYEGCYATM
-958 WYLTFL
+958 WYLKFL
-964 NKGGQGNPCYF
+964 EEGQGTPCYF
-975 YYQRFNFARELST
+975 YYQRFNFARELSK

-996 IEGKQ
+996 IEGKK
-1001 GVITEGGEGGE
+1001 GEINEGGESGE
-1012 NTITVIVPNGM
+1012 NTITVTVPNGM

-1062 DGKTQKTYYVTVKH
+1062 DGKTTKTYYVIVNH
-1076 GDVGASGAELEVSS
+1076 GDVGAAGAELDVNS
-1090 IKLKNGVLN
+1090 IKLQNSVLN
-1099 VMDILE
+1099 ATDILE
-1105 KKVTKASDGATEILL
+1105 KKVSKASDGATEILL
-1120 TVRAGVDTSKM
+1120 TVNAGVDTSEM
-1131 YLSANISYAATV
+1131 YLSASLSYKATAN
-1143 DPSLDGKDA
+1143 PSLDGKKA
-1152 MNFSD
+1152 MDFSD
-1157 WQTFTVTSGDET
+1157 WQTFTVTSGDGT
-1169 VQNIYRIKV
+1169 VQNTYRIKV

-1192 AGSEW
+1192 AGGEW
-1197 YNGVID
+1197 YNGTID
-1203 NAKNTITVTGVDDSK
+1203 NARSTITVTGVDDSK

-1230 TGKTCSPTSGIAVD
+1230 TGRTCSPTSGIAVD

-1256 NDLASRIY
+1256 NDLASRTY

-1283 DDDTPSTSTAKI
+1283 DDNTPTTSTAKI

-1308 QSAGTITVK
+1308 QSAGTITVT

-1342 SGEVVNLRNPLI
+1342 SGEVVNLTSPLT
-1354 YTVTLGTESRNYTV
+1354 YTVTLGTESKNYTV

-1373 RSISQQLWDKVAENS
+1373 RSISQQLWDKVADNS

>member
-17 LFSCITPVSALES
+17 LFSCVTPVSALES
-30 QHTRWPVFSEYTQ
+30 QHTRWPVFSELAE
-43 DYYIAGSGYVH
+43 DRYIAGGGYVH
-54 FDGWSSGARF
+54 FNGWSSGASF
-64 STVNNAYV
+64 STDNNAYV
-72 LLRLPEGTT
+72 LLTLPEGTT
-81 NLNLLPAY
+81 NFNLSPEY
-89 YTDTTGAPNWKDT
+89 FTSTTGSPNWTDT
-102 GKRFEDTTFRYR
+102 GKRFEETTFRYR

-154 EQEKT
+154 EEEKT

-178 QFDEVFD
+178 RFDEVFD

-212 ANMIQIEFD
+212 ANMIQIKFD
-221 IKIAWTDTH
+221 IQISWPDTH

-238 WSTATAADII
+238 WSRATAEDII

-255 MPGTNKPACNSGDK
+255 MSGTNKPACNSGDK

-283 VVAPYYLNYLE
+283 VIAPYYLNYLE

-322 TLRMPEDTDWSSI
+322 TLRMPEDTDWSSL

-371 ATGTYYNG
+371 ATGTWYNG

-391 GQDWTVQVEKGEPYT
+391 GQDWTVRVEKGAPYT

-428 VDGSNG
+428 VNGSDG

-439 LPVGTTLTSLSPKV
+439 LPVGTALTSLSPKV

-459 FYYTVND
+459 FYYTVNGQR
-466 VPSDKTEEIDFTQK
+466 SDQTEKIDFTQT
-480 IGLVVYNTEYETE
+480 IGLVVYSTKYGTE
-493 ARYDVSVTAKESA
+493 ATYDVSVTAEKSA

-515 GDAVGTISGSSVS
+515 GDAVGTISGNNVS

-542 EIVISEFATLKS
+542 EITVSEFAEVTQKPAELQ
-554 APDRLNEGDNEYVI
+554 DGENHYTVT
-568 AAENGVERTWTV
+568 AENGAEQDYIVT
-580 KITRTPVATGRKIKS
+580 ITRTPVATGRQIKS

-601 EATINEGTLEI
+601 EATINEGTAEI
-612 TMTLPKGISPVFAP
+612 TMMLPKGISPVFAP

-634 TVSPASGEV
+634 TVTPASGEV

-655 AQNKKASKTYTVT
+655 AQNKASKTYTVKVT
-668 VVISDEAAPNAYI
+668 ISSEVAPNKYI
-681 GKLEQVRNNI
+681 GKLEQVRDNI

-705 MDLGFYENLPEN
+705 MDLGFYENRPEN

-743 ELDRTIMMLT
+743 EFDRTIMMLT

-768 EPYIDSKR
+768 EPYTDSKG

-805 DMGNYTIPDNARWTR
+805 DMGTYTIPENARWTR
-820 ENLINVILDYGN
+820 ENLINVVLNYGN

-850 YQKDDVYGAQIKEKL
+850 YQEDAVYGAQIKEKL
-865 NLCLEII
+865 DLCLEII

-958 WYLTFL
+958 WYLKFL
-964 NKGGQGNPCYF
+964 EKGQGTPCYF
-975 YYQRFNFARELST
+975 YYERFNFARELST

-996 IEGKQ
+996 IEGKK
-1001 GVITEGGEGGE
+1001 GKITEGGEGGE
-1012 NTITVIVPNGM
+1012 NTITVTVPNGM

-1076 GDVGASGAELEVSS
+1076 GDVGASGAELDASS

-1192 AGSEW
+1192 AGGEW
-1197 YNGVID
+1197 YNGIID

-1244 FANAATFTLGGD
+1244 FVNAATFTLGGD
-1256 NDLASRIY
+1256 DDLASRTY

-1283 DDDTPSTSTAKI
+1283 DDDTPTTSTAKI
-1295 TGFSVLGVEGEID
+1295 TGFSVLGVEGKID
-1308 QSAGTITVK
+1308 QSAGTITVT

-1342 SGEVVNLRNPLI
+1342 SGEIVNLTRPLT

>member
-17 LFSCITPVSALES
+17 LFSCVTPVSALES
-30 QHTRWPVFSEYTQ
+30 QHTRWPVFSELAE
-43 DYYIAGSGYVH
+43 DRYIAGGGYVH
-54 FDGWSSGARF
+54 FNGWSSGASF
-64 STVNNAYV
+64 STDNNAYV
-72 LLRLPEGTT
+72 LLTLPEGTT
-81 NLNLLPAY
+81 NFNLSPEY
-89 YTDTTGAPNWKDT
+89 FTSTTGSPNWTDT
-102 GKRFEDTTFRYR
+102 GKRFEETTFRYR

-154 EQEKT
+154 EEEKM

-178 QFDEVFD
+178 RFDEVFD

-212 ANMIQIEFD
+212 ANMIQIKFD
-221 IKIAWTDTH
+221 IQISWPDTH

-238 WSTATAADII
+238 WSRATAEDII

-255 MPGTNKPACNSGDK
+255 MSGTNKPACNSGDK

-283 VVAPYYLNYLE
+283 VIAPYYLNYLE

-322 TLRMPEDTDWSSI
+322 TLRMPEDTDWSSL

-459 FYYTVND
+459 FYYTVNGQR
-466 VPSDKTEEIDFTQK
+466 SDQTEKIDFTQT
-480 IGLVVYNTEYETE
+480 IGLVVYSTKYGTE
-493 ARYDVSVTAKESA
+493 ATYDVSVTAEKSA

-515 GDAVGTISGSSVS
+515 GDAVGTISGNNVS

-542 EIVISEFATLKS
+542 EITVSEFAEVTQKPAELQ
-554 APDRLNEGDNEYVI
+554 DGENHYTVT
-568 AAENGVERTWTV
+568 AENGAEQDYIVT
-580 KITRTPVATGRKIKS
+580 ITRTPVATGRQIKS
-595 FRYGGY
+595 FRYGGD
-601 EATINEGTLEI
+601 EATINEGTAEI
-612 TMTLPKGISPVFAP
+612 TMMLPKGISPVFAP

-634 TVSPASGEV
+634 TVTPASGEV

-655 AQNKKASKTYTVT
+655 AQNKASKTYTVKVT
-668 VVISDEAAPNAYI
+668 ISSEVAPNKYI
-681 GKLEQVRNNI
+681 GKLEQVRDNI

-705 MDLGFYENLPEN
+705 MDLGFYENRPEN

-743 ELDRTIMMLT
+743 EFDRTIMMLT

-768 EPYIDSKR
+768 EPYTDSKG

-805 DMGNYTIPDNARWTR
+805 DMGTYTIPENARWTR
-820 ENLINVILDYGN
+820 ENLINVVLNYGN

-850 YQKDDVYGAQIKEKL
+850 YQEDAVYGAQIKEKL
-865 NLCLEII
+865 DLCLEII

-964 NKGGQGNPCYF
+964 EKGGQGNPCYF
-975 YYQRFNFARELST
+975 YYHRFPFARQLST
-988 DASITDFE
+988 DASITGFE

-1001 GVITEGGEGGE
+1001 GIITEDGEGGE
-1012 NTITVIVPNGM
+1012 NTITVTVPNGM

-1076 GDVGASGAELEVSS
+1076 GDVGASGAELDVSS
-1090 IKLKNGVLN
+1090 IKLKNGVLS

-1120 TVRAGVDTSKM
+1120 TVGPGVNTSKM
-1131 YLSANISYAATV
+1131 YLSASISYKATS

-1152 MNFSD
+1152 MDFSD

-1192 AGSEW
+1192 AGGEW

-1218 LTSTKLVTDIEF
+1218 LTSTKLITDIEF
-1230 TGKTCSPTSGIAVD
+1230 TGRTCSPTSGIAVD

-1256 NDLASRIY
+1256 DDLASRTY

-1283 DDDTPSTSTAKI
+1283 DDDTPVTSTAKI

-1342 SGEVVNLRNPLI
+1342 SGEVVNLTSPLT

>member
-17 LFSCITPVSALES
+17 LFSCVTPVSALES
-30 QHTRWPVFSEYTQ
+30 QHTRWPVFSELAE
-43 DYYIAGSGYVH
+43 DRYIAGGGYVH
-54 FDGWSSGARF
+54 FNGWSSGASF
-64 STVNNAYV
+64 STDNNAYV
-72 LLRLPEGTT
+72 LLTLPEGTT
-81 NLNLLPAY
+81 NFNLSPEY
-89 YTDTTGAPNWKDT
+89 FTSTTGSPNWTDT
-102 GKRFEDTTFRYR
+102 GKRFEETTFRYR

-154 EQEKT
+154 EEEKT

-178 QFDEVFD
+178 RFDEVFD

-212 ANMIQIEFD
+212 ANMIQIKFD
-221 IKIAWTDTH
+221 IQISWPDTH

-238 WSTATAADII
+238 WSTATAEDII

-255 MPGTNKPACNSGDK
+255 MSGTNKPACNSGDK

-294 NHRIAEPVITYYEVD
+294 NHRIAEPIITYYEVD

-322 TLRMPEDTDWSSI
+322 TLRMPEDTDWNSL

-391 GQDWTVQVEKGEPYT
+391 GQDWTVRVEKGEPYT

-419 VRSARITDG
+419 VRSARIADG

-439 LPVGTTLTSLSPKV
+439 LPVGTALTSLSPKV

-459 FYYTVND
+459 FYYTVNGQR
-466 VPSDKTEEIDFTQK
+466 SDQTEKIDFTQK
-480 IGLVVYNTEYETE
+480 IGLVVYSTKYGTE
-493 ARYDVSVTAKESA
+493 ATYDVSVTAEKSA

-515 GDAVGTISGSSVS
+515 GDAVGTVSGSSVS

-542 EIVISEFATLKS
+542 EITVSEFAEVTQKPAELQVGE
-554 APDRLNEGDNEYVI
+554 NHYTVT
-568 AAENGVERTWTV
+568 AENGAKQDYIVT
-580 KITRTPVATGRKIKS
+580 ITRTPVATGRQIKS

-601 EATINEGTLEI
+601 EAAINEGTAEI
-612 TMTLPKGISPVFAP
+612 TLTLPKGISPVFAP

-655 AQNKKASKTYTVT
+655 AQNKASKTYTVKVT
-668 VVISDEAAPNAYI
+668 ISSEAAPNEYI
-681 GKLEQVRNNI
+681 GNLEQVRDNI

-705 MDLGFYENLPEN
+705 MDLGFYENRPEN
-717 YNTSDHTFDIAAKLA
+717 YNTSDHPFDIAAKLA

-743 ELDRTIMMLT
+743 EFDRTIMMLT

-768 EPYIDSKR
+768 EPYTDSKG

-805 DMGNYTIPDNARWTR
+805 DMGTYTIPENARWTR
-820 ENLINVILDYGN
+820 ENLINVVLNYGN

-850 YQKDDVYGAQIKEKL
+850 YQEDAVYGAQIKEKL
-865 NLCLEII
+865 DLCLEII

-975 YYQRFNFARELST
+975 YYHRFDFARELST
-988 DASITDFE
+988 DASITGFE
-996 IEGKQ
+996 IEGKK

-1012 NTITVIVPNGM
+1012 NTITVTVPNGM

-1062 DGKTQKTYYVTVKH
+1062 DGKTQKTYYVTVNH
-1076 GDVGASGAELEVSS
+1076 GDVGASGAELDVSS

-1131 YLSANISYAATV
+1131 YLSASISYAATV
-1143 DPSLDGKDA
+1143 DPPLDGKDA

-1157 WQTFTVTSGDET
+1157 WQTFTVTSGDGT

-1192 AGSEW
+1192 AGGEW

-1230 TGKTCSPTSGIAVD
+1230 TGRTCSPTSGIAVD

-1256 NDLASRIY
+1256 NDLASRTY

-1269 NKSGQPISAKSSGG
+1269 NKSGQPISAKGG
-1283 DDDTPSTSTAKI
+1283 GGNDTPATSTAKI
-1295 TGFSVLGVEGEID
+1295 TGFSVLGVDGVID
-1308 QSAGTITVK
+1308 QSAGIITVT
-1317 LPVGTNVTAVA
+1317 LPVGTNVAAVA

-1342 SGEVVNLRNPLI
+1342 SGEVVNLTSPLT
-1354 YTVTLGTESRNYTV
+1354 YTVTLGAESKSYTV

-1373 RSISQQLWDKVAENS
+1373 RSISQQLWDAVAENS

-1393 QTSYGHRFN
+1393 QTSYGHKFN

>member
-17 LFSCITPVSALES
+17 LFSCVTPVSALES
-30 QHTRWPVFSEYTQ
+30 QHTRWPVFSELAE
-43 DYYIAGSGYVH
+43 DRYIAGGGYVH
-54 FDGWSSGARF
+54 FNGWSSGASF
-64 STVNNAYV
+64 STDNNAYV
-72 LLRLPEGTT
+72 LLTLPEGTT
-81 NLNLLPAY
+81 NFNLSPEY
-89 YTDTTGAPNWKDT
+89 FTSTTGSPNWTDT
-102 GKRFEDTTFRYR
+102 GKRFEETTFRYR

-154 EQEKT
+154 EEEKM

-178 QFDEVFD
+178 RFDEVFD

-212 ANMIQIEFD
+212 ANMIQIKFD
-221 IKIAWTDTH
+221 IQISWPDTH

-238 WSTATAADII
+238 WSRATAEDII

-255 MPGTNKPACNSGDK
+255 MSGTNKPACNSGDK

-283 VVAPYYLNYLE
+283 VIAPYYLNYLE

-322 TLRMPEDTDWSSI
+322 TLRMPEDTDWSSL

-459 FYYTVND
+459 FYYTVNGQR
-466 VPSDKTEEIDFTQK
+466 SDQTEKIDFTQT
-480 IGLVVYNTEYETE
+480 IGLVVYSTKYGTE
-493 ARYDVSVTAKESA
+493 ATYDVSVTAEKSA

-515 GDAVGTISGSSVS
+515 GDAVGTISGNNVS

-542 EIVISEFATLKS
+542 EITVSEFAEVTQKPAELQ
-554 APDRLNEGDNEYVI
+554 DGENHYTVT
-568 AAENGVERTWTV
+568 AENGAEQDYIVT
-580 KITRTPVATGRKIKS
+580 ITRTPVATGRQIKS

-601 EATINEGTLEI
+601 EATINEGTAEI
-612 TMTLPKGISPVFAP
+612 TMMLPKGISPVFAP

-634 TVSPASGEV
+634 TVTPASGEV

-655 AQNKKASKTYTVT
+655 AQNKASKTYTVKVT
-668 VVISDEAAPNAYI
+668 ISSEVAPNKYI
-681 GKLEQVRNNI
+681 GKLEQVRDNI

-705 MDLGFYENLPEN
+705 MDLGFYENRPEN

-743 ELDRTIMMLT
+743 EFDRTIMMLT

-768 EPYIDSKR
+768 EPYTDSKG

-805 DMGNYTIPDNARWTR
+805 DMGTYTIPENARWTR
-820 ENLINVILDYGN
+820 ENLINVVLNYGN

-850 YQKDDVYGAQIKEKL
+850 YQEDAVYGAQIKEKL
-865 NLCLEII
+865 DLCLEII

-964 NKGGQGNPCYF
+964 EKGGQGNPCYF
-975 YYQRFNFARELST
+975 YYHRFPFARQLST
-988 DASITDFE
+988 DASITGFE

-1001 GVITEGGEGGE
+1001 GIITEDGEGGE
-1012 NTITVIVPNGM
+1012 NTITVTVPNGM

-1076 GDVGASGAELEVSS
+1076 GDVGASGAELDVSS
-1090 IKLKNGVLN
+1090 IKLKNGVLS

-1120 TVRAGVDTSKM
+1120 TVGPGVNTSKM
-1131 YLSANISYAATV
+1131 YLSASISYKATS

-1152 MNFSD
+1152 MDFSD

-1192 AGSEW
+1192 AGGEW

-1218 LTSTKLVTDIEF
+1218 LTSTKLITDIEF
-1230 TGKTCSPTSGIAVD
+1230 TGRTCSPTSGIAVD

-1256 NDLASRIY
+1256 DDLASRTY

-1283 DDDTPSTSTAKI
+1283 DDDTPVTSTAKI

-1342 SGEVVNLRNPLI
+1342 SGEVVNLTSPLT